1 MEQKKITFN
10 RDLNKAMKFAS
21 QKALVENSDFIT
33 PEHLL
38 YGMMT
43 LPQMQDLMWSCNE
56 AFDIDDFLDELDE
69 HIEESTKDDS
79 QGAKPNDICEP
90 SFQLQQ
96 VFTDAVRQAIMAERK
111 AIDMPM
117 AINAILCLENSW
129 AAYLLRKHA
138 NVEDFEIMTGTEIHF
153 HEHST
158 GVEEDDDQ
166 YSNGEGDNPFG
177 LFDDDDEDLLFGDE
191 DDYSSP
197 SHKNDKWKKY
207 VTCINEHLKDKNP
220 LIGREKELDRTIQ
233 VLCRKDKNNPLHIG
247 EPGVGKTALVYGVAR
262 RIEEGKVPD
271 RLKGCNIYQLDMGT
285 LLAGTR
291 FRGDMEQRLKQIMEG
306 VTSEAHCIIYL
317 DEIHNIVGA
326 GKGAEGG
333 SDVSDL
339 LKPYLDDDRIRVIGA
354 TTYTEYNK
362 NFTRSVGMIRRFQ
375 TIDVEE
381 PSIDEAIHILKSL
394 KPIYEKYHHVKYDA
408 AAIEYAVTSSAKF
421 ITDRFLPDKAIDLMD
436 EAAAKLR
443 MERDSQPEELDEIT
457 RRLRQLEIEREAI
470 KREGDEAKLDA
481 LNKEIAELQER
492 EKNFRAKWEGE
503 KEVLAKIQQDK
514 QQMEQLKFE
523 AERAEREGDYGRV
536 AEIRYGKLQQLQ
548 HDIDAQQEQ
557 LRSRQGAEAMV
568 KEEVT
573 PDDIADVVARWT
585 GIPVT
590 RMLQSERE
598 KLLHLEDELHRRV
611 VGQDEAIQAVAD
623 AVRRSRAGLQDPK
636 RPIGSFIFLGTTG
649 VGKTELA
656 KALADYLFNDENMMT
671 RIDMSEYQEKFSVS
685 RLVGAPPGYVG
696 YEEGGQLTEAVRR
709 KPYSVVLFDEIEKAH
724 PDVFNI
730 LLQVLDDGRLTDN
743 KGRTVNFKNTIII
756 MTSNMGSQLI
766 QQKFE
771 AIARKSADERERII
785 DETKGEVLEMLKKTI
800 RPEFLNRIDDIIMFE
815 PLTQPQIEQ
824 IVRLQVNGIER
835 LLKDQD
841 VHIEVSDAAVKLV
854 AKAGFDPEFGA
865 RPVKRALQRLLLND
879 LSKALLA
886 GTVDKTRPIRVDVD
900 GDALRFSNAD

>member
-56 AFDIDDFLDELDE
+56 AFDLDNFLDELDE

-138 NVEDFEIMTGTEIHF
+138 NVEDFEIMTATEIHF
-153 HEHST
+153 HERST
-158 GVEEDDDQ
+158 GVEEYDDQ

-177 LFDDDDEDLLFGDE
+177 LFDDDDENLLFGDE
-191 DDYSSP
+191 DDFSSP

-207 VTCINEHLKDKNP
+207 VTCINEHLAEKNP

-421 ITDRFLPDKAIDLMD
+421 ITDRFLPDKAIDIID
-436 EAAAKLR
+436 EAGAQAE
-443 MERDSQPEELDEIT
+443 MEGKKYKKIGKKQ
-457 RRLRQLEIEREAI
+457 
-470 KREGDEAKLDA
+470 
-481 LNKEIAELQER
+481 IA
-492 EKNFRAKWEGE
+492 
-503 KEVLAKIQQDK
+503 EVLAK
-514 QQMEQLKFE
+514 
-523 AERAEREGDYGRV
+523 V
-536 AEIRYGKLQQLQ
+536 AK
-548 HDIDAQQEQ
+548 IDALAIKQDDNKNLASLE
-557 LRSRQGAEAMV
+557 SRM
-568 KEEVT
+568 K
-573 PDDIADVVARWT
+573 DV
-585 GIPVT
+585 IY
-590 RMLQSERE
+590 
-598 KLLHLEDELHRRV
+598 
-611 VGQDEAIQAVAD
+611 GQDRAIQTVVEAVQL
-623 AVRRSRAGLQDPK
+623 SKAGLTDENKPLASLLFVG
-636 RPIGSFIFLGTTG
+636 PTG
-649 VGKTELA
+649 VGKTEVAKMLA
-656 KALADYLFNDENMMT
+656 QELGVKLVRF
-671 RIDMSEYQEKFSVS
+671 DMSEYVEKHTVAK
-685 RLVGAPPGYVG
+685 LIGAPAGYVG
-696 YEEGGQLTEAVRR
+696 YDDGGLLTDAVR
-709 KPYSVVLFDEIEKAH
+709 KSPDCVLLLDEIEKAH
-724 PDVFNI
+724 SDIFNI
-730 LLQVLDDGRLTDN
+730 LLQVMDYGVLTDS
-743 KGRTVNFKNTIII
+743 KGRKAHFKNVILI
-756 MTSNMGSQLI
+756 MTSNAGAQYASQASVGFASTATAGSAMLKQVKHTFKPEFINRLNEIVVFNDMDEQMAKLILGKKLRELNAKLAAKSVSITLTDEAHQHLLKSGYSKEYGAREMDRVI
-766 QQKFE
+766 QQQLKTMLM
-771 AIARKSADERERII
+771 REILFG
-785 DETKGEVLEMLKKTI
+785 KLKKGGEATV
-800 RPEFLNRIDDIIMFE
+800 D
-815 PLTQPQIEQ
+815 
-824 IVRLQVNGIER
+824 LQNGI
-835 LLKDQD
+835 LTIKQ
-841 VHIEVSDAAVKLV
+841 S
-854 AKAGFDPEFGA
+854 
-865 RPVKRALQRLLLND
+865 
-879 LSKALLA
+879 
-886 GTVDKTRPIRVDVD
+886 
-900 GDALRFSNAD
+900 

>member
-10 RDLNKAMKFAS
+10 RDLNKAMKYAS

-56 AFDIDDFLDELDE
+56 AFDLDDFLDELDE

-138 NVEDFEIMTGTEIHF
+138 NVEDFEIMTATEIHF
-153 HEHST
+153 HERST

-191 DDYSSP
+191 DDFSSP

-207 VTCINEHLKDKNP
+207 VTCINEHLAEKNP

-394 KPIYEKYHHVKYDA
+394 KPIYEKYHHVKYDD

-421 ITDRFLPDKAIDLMD
+421 ITDRFLPDKAIDIID
-436 EAAAKLR
+436 EAGAQAE
-443 MERDSQPEELDEIT
+443 MERKKYKKIGKKQ
-457 RRLRQLEIEREAI
+457 
-470 KREGDEAKLDA
+470 
-481 LNKEIAELQER
+481 IA
-492 EKNFRAKWEGE
+492 
-503 KEVLAKIQQDK
+503 EVLAK
-514 QQMEQLKFE
+514 
-523 AERAEREGDYGRV
+523 V
-536 AEIRYGKLQQLQ
+536 AK
-548 HDIDAQQEQ
+548 IDALAIKQDDNKNLASLE
-557 LRSRQGAEAMV
+557 SRM
-568 KEEVT
+568 K
-573 PDDIADVVARWT
+573 DV
-585 GIPVT
+585 IY
-590 RMLQSERE
+590 
-598 KLLHLEDELHRRV
+598 
-611 VGQDEAIQAVAD
+611 GQDRAIQTVVEAVQL
-623 AVRRSRAGLQDPK
+623 SKAGLTDENKPLASLLFVG
-636 RPIGSFIFLGTTG
+636 PTG
-649 VGKTELA
+649 VGKTEVAKMLA
-656 KALADYLFNDENMMT
+656 QELGVKLVRF
-671 RIDMSEYQEKFSVS
+671 DMSEYVEKHTVAK
-685 RLVGAPPGYVG
+685 LIGAPAGYVG
-696 YEEGGQLTEAVRR
+696 YDDGGLLTDAVR
-709 KPYSVVLFDEIEKAH
+709 KSPDCVLLLDEIEKAH
-724 PDVFNI
+724 SDIFNI
-730 LLQVLDDGRLTDN
+730 LLQVMDYGVLTDS
-743 KGRTVNFKNTIII
+743 KGRKAHFKNVILI
-756 MTSNMGSQLI
+756 MTSNAGAQYASQASVGFASTASAGSAMLKQVKHTFKPEFINRLNEIVVFNDMDEQMAKLILGKKLRELNAKLAAKSVSIALTDEAHQHLLKSGYSKEYGAREMDRVI
-766 QQKFE
+766 QQQLKTMLM
-771 AIARKSADERERII
+771 REILFG
-785 DETKGEVLEMLKKTI
+785 KLKKGG
-800 RPEFLNRIDDIIMFE
+800 E
-815 PLTQPQIEQ
+815 
-824 IVRLQVNGIER
+824 
-835 LLKDQD
+835 
-841 VHIEVSDAAVKLV
+841 A
-854 AKAGFDPEFGA
+854 
-865 RPVKRALQRLLLND
+865 
-879 LSKALLA
+879 
-886 GTVDKTRPIRVDVD
+886 TVDLQNGTLTIKQ
-900 GDALRFSNAD
+900 S

>member
-56 AFDIDDFLDELDE
+56 AFDLDNFLDELDE

-138 NVEDFEIMTGTEIHF
+138 NVEDFEIMTATEIHF
-153 HEHST
+153 HERST

-207 VTCINEHLKDKNP
+207 VTCINEHLAEKNP
-220 LIGREKELDRTIQ
+220 LIGRERELDRTIQ

-421 ITDRFLPDKAIDLMD
+421 ITDRFLPDKAIDIID
-436 EAAAKLR
+436 EAGAQAE
-443 MERDSQPEELDEIT
+443 MEGKKYKKIGKKQ
-457 RRLRQLEIEREAI
+457 
-470 KREGDEAKLDA
+470 
-481 LNKEIAELQER
+481 IA
-492 EKNFRAKWEGE
+492 
-503 KEVLAKIQQDK
+503 EVLAK
-514 QQMEQLKFE
+514 
-523 AERAEREGDYGRV
+523 V
-536 AEIRYGKLQQLQ
+536 AK
-548 HDIDAQQEQ
+548 IDALAIKQDDNKNLASLE
-557 LRSRQGAEAMV
+557 SRM
-568 KEEVT
+568 K
-573 PDDIADVVARWT
+573 DV
-585 GIPVT
+585 IY
-590 RMLQSERE
+590 
-598 KLLHLEDELHRRV
+598 
-611 VGQDEAIQAVAD
+611 GQDRAIQTVVEAVQL
-623 AVRRSRAGLQDPK
+623 SKAGLTDENKPLASLLFVG
-636 RPIGSFIFLGTTG
+636 PTG
-649 VGKTELA
+649 VGKTEVAKMLA
-656 KALADYLFNDENMMT
+656 QELGVKLVRF
-671 RIDMSEYQEKFSVS
+671 DMSEYVEKHTVAK
-685 RLVGAPPGYVG
+685 LIGAPAGYVG
-696 YEEGGQLTEAVRR
+696 YDDGGLLTDAVR
-709 KPYSVVLFDEIEKAH
+709 KSPDCVLLLDEIEKAH
-724 PDVFNI
+724 SDIFNI
-730 LLQVLDDGRLTDN
+730 LLQVMDYGVLTDS
-743 KGRTVNFKNTIII
+743 KGRKAHFKNVILI
-756 MTSNMGSQLI
+756 MTSNAGAQYASQASVGFASTATAGSAMLKQVKHTFKPEFINRLNEIVVFNDMDEQMAKLILGKKLRELNAKLAAKSVSITLTDEAHQHLLKSGYSKEYGAREMDRVI
-766 QQKFE
+766 QQQLKTMLM
-771 AIARKSADERERII
+771 REILFG
-785 DETKGEVLEMLKKTI
+785 KLKKGGEATV
-800 RPEFLNRIDDIIMFE
+800 D
-815 PLTQPQIEQ
+815 
-824 IVRLQVNGIER
+824 LQNGI
-835 LLKDQD
+835 LTIKQ
-841 VHIEVSDAAVKLV
+841 S
-854 AKAGFDPEFGA
+854 
-865 RPVKRALQRLLLND
+865 
-879 LSKALLA
+879 
-886 GTVDKTRPIRVDVD
+886 
-900 GDALRFSNAD
+900 

>member
-10 RDLNKAMKFAS
+10 RDLNKAMKYAS

-56 AFDIDDFLDELDE
+56 AFDLDNFLDELDE

-79 QGAKPNDICEP
+79 KGAKPNDICEP

-138 NVEDFEIMTGTEIHF
+138 NVEDFEIMTETEIHF
-153 HEHST
+153 HERST
-158 GVEEDDDQ
+158 GVEEDEFDDQ

-177 LFDDDDEDLLFGDE
+177 LFDDDDEDLPFGDE
-191 DDYSSP
+191 DDFSSP

-207 VTCINEHLKDKNP
+207 VTCINDHLKDKNP

-233 VLCRKDKNNPLHIG
+233 VLCRKEKNNPLHIG

-339 LKPYLDDDRIRVIGA
+339 LKPYLDDDQIRVIGA

-362 NFTRSVGMIRRFQ
+362 SFTRSVGMIRRFQ

-394 KPIYEKYHHVKYDA
+394 KPIYEKYHHVKYDD

-421 ITDRFLPDKAIDLMD
+421 ITDRFLPDKAIDIID
-436 EAAAKLR
+436 EAGAQAE
-443 MERDSQPEELDEIT
+443 MEGKKYKKIGKKQ
-457 RRLRQLEIEREAI
+457 
-470 KREGDEAKLDA
+470 
-481 LNKEIAELQER
+481 IA
-492 EKNFRAKWEGE
+492 
-503 KEVLAKIQQDK
+503 EVLAK
-514 QQMEQLKFE
+514 
-523 AERAEREGDYGRV
+523 V
-536 AEIRYGKLQQLQ
+536 AK
-548 HDIDAQQEQ
+548 IDALAIKQDDNKNLASLE
-557 LRSRQGAEAMV
+557 SRM
-568 KEEVT
+568 K
-573 PDDIADVVARWT
+573 DV
-585 GIPVT
+585 IY
-590 RMLQSERE
+590 
-598 KLLHLEDELHRRV
+598 
-611 VGQDEAIQAVAD
+611 GQDRAIQTVVEAVQL
-623 AVRRSRAGLQDPK
+623 SKAGLTDENKPLASLLFVG
-636 RPIGSFIFLGTTG
+636 PTG
-649 VGKTELA
+649 VGKTEVAKTLA
-656 KALADYLFNDENMMT
+656 QELGVKLVRF
-671 RIDMSEYQEKFSVS
+671 DMSEYVEKHTVAK
-685 RLVGAPPGYVG
+685 LIGAPAGYVG
-696 YEEGGQLTEAVRR
+696 YDDGGLLTDAVR
-709 KPYSVVLFDEIEKAH
+709 KSPDCVLLLDEIEKAH
-724 PDVFNI
+724 SDIFNI
-730 LLQVLDDGRLTDN
+730 LLQVMDYGVLTDS
-743 KGRTVNFKNTIII
+743 KGRKAHFKNVILI
-756 MTSNMGSQLI
+756 MTSNAGAQYASQASVGFASTATAGSAMLKQVKHTFKPEFINRLNEIVVFNDMDEQMAKLILGKKLRELNAKLAAKSVSITLTDKAHQHLLKSGYSKEYGAREMDRVI
-766 QQKFE
+766 QQQLKTMLM
-771 AIARKSADERERII
+771 REILFG
-785 DETKGEVLEMLKKTI
+785 KLKKGG
-800 RPEFLNRIDDIIMFE
+800 E
-815 PLTQPQIEQ
+815 
-824 IVRLQVNGIER
+824 
-835 LLKDQD
+835 
-841 VHIEVSDAAVKLV
+841 A
-854 AKAGFDPEFGA
+854 
-865 RPVKRALQRLLLND
+865 
-879 LSKALLA
+879 
-886 GTVDKTRPIRVDVD
+886 TVDLQNGTLTIKQ
-900 GDALRFSNAD
+900 S

>member
-56 AFDIDDFLDELDE
+56 AFDLDDFLDELDE

-153 HEHST
+153 HERST

-191 DDYSSP
+191 DDFSSP

-207 VTCINEHLKDKNP
+207 VTCINEHLAEKNP
-220 LIGREKELDRTIQ
+220 LIGRERELDRTIQ

-271 RLKGCNIYQLDMGT
+271 RLKGCNIYQFDMGT

-421 ITDRFLPDKAIDLMD
+421 ITDRFLPDKAIDIID
-436 EAAAKLR
+436 EAGAQAE
-443 MERDSQPEELDEIT
+443 MEGKKYKKIGKKQ
-457 RRLRQLEIEREAI
+457 
-470 KREGDEAKLDA
+470 
-481 LNKEIAELQER
+481 IA
-492 EKNFRAKWEGE
+492 
-503 KEVLAKIQQDK
+503 EVLAK
-514 QQMEQLKFE
+514 
-523 AERAEREGDYGRV
+523 V
-536 AEIRYGKLQQLQ
+536 AK
-548 HDIDAQQEQ
+548 IDALAIKQDDNKNLASLE
-557 LRSRQGAEAMV
+557 SRM
-568 KEEVT
+568 K
-573 PDDIADVVARWT
+573 DV
-585 GIPVT
+585 IY
-590 RMLQSERE
+590 
-598 KLLHLEDELHRRV
+598 
-611 VGQDEAIQAVAD
+611 GQDRAIQTVVEAVQL
-623 AVRRSRAGLQDPK
+623 SKAGLTDENKPLASLLFVG
-636 RPIGSFIFLGTTG
+636 PTG
-649 VGKTELA
+649 VGKTEVAKMLA
-656 KALADYLFNDENMMT
+656 QELGVKLVRF
-671 RIDMSEYQEKFSVS
+671 DMSEYVEKHTVAK
-685 RLVGAPPGYVG
+685 LIGAPAGYVG
-696 YEEGGQLTEAVRR
+696 YDDGGLLTDAVR
-709 KPYSVVLFDEIEKAH
+709 KSPDCVLLLDEIEKAH
-724 PDVFNI
+724 SDIFNI
-730 LLQVLDDGRLTDN
+730 LLQVMDYGVLTDS
-743 KGRTVNFKNTIII
+743 KGRKAHFKNVILI
-756 MTSNMGSQLI
+756 MTSNAGAQYASQASVGFASTATAGSAMLKQVKHTFKPEFINRLNEIVVFNDMDEQMAKLILGKKLRELNAKLAAKSVSITLTDEAHQHLLKSGYSKEYGAREMDRVI
-766 QQKFE
+766 QQQLKTMLM
-771 AIARKSADERERII
+771 REILFG
-785 DETKGEVLEMLKKTI
+785 KLKKGG
-800 RPEFLNRIDDIIMFE
+800 E
-815 PLTQPQIEQ
+815 
-824 IVRLQVNGIER
+824 
-835 LLKDQD
+835 
-841 VHIEVSDAAVKLV
+841 A
-854 AKAGFDPEFGA
+854 
-865 RPVKRALQRLLLND
+865 
-879 LSKALLA
+879 
-886 GTVDKTRPIRVDVD
+886 TVDLQNGTLTIKQ
-900 GDALRFSNAD
+900 S

>member
-56 AFDIDDFLDELDE
+56 AFDLDDFLDELDE

-153 HEHST
+153 HERST

-191 DDYSSP
+191 DDFSSP

-207 VTCINEHLKDKNP
+207 VTCINEHLAEKNP
-220 LIGREKELDRTIQ
+220 LIGRERELDRTIQ

-271 RLKGCNIYQLDMGT
+271 RLKGCKIYQLDMGT

-394 KPIYEKYHHVKYDA
+394 KPIYEKYHHVKYDD

-421 ITDRFLPDKAIDLMD
+421 ITDRFLPDKAIDIID
-436 EAAAKLR
+436 EAGAQAE
-443 MERDSQPEELDEIT
+443 MEGKKYKKIGKKQ
-457 RRLRQLEIEREAI
+457 
-470 KREGDEAKLDA
+470 
-481 LNKEIAELQER
+481 IA
-492 EKNFRAKWEGE
+492 
-503 KEVLAKIQQDK
+503 EVLAK
-514 QQMEQLKFE
+514 
-523 AERAEREGDYGRV
+523 V
-536 AEIRYGKLQQLQ
+536 AK
-548 HDIDAQQEQ
+548 IDALAIKQDDNKNLASLE
-557 LRSRQGAEAMV
+557 SRM
-568 KEEVT
+568 K
-573 PDDIADVVARWT
+573 DV
-585 GIPVT
+585 IY
-590 RMLQSERE
+590 
-598 KLLHLEDELHRRV
+598 
-611 VGQDEAIQAVAD
+611 GQDRAIQTVVEAVQL
-623 AVRRSRAGLQDPK
+623 SKAGLTDENKPLASLLFVG
-636 RPIGSFIFLGTTG
+636 PTG
-649 VGKTELA
+649 VGKTEVAKMLA
-656 KALADYLFNDENMMT
+656 QELGVKLVRF
-671 RIDMSEYQEKFSVS
+671 DMSEYVEKHTVAK
-685 RLVGAPPGYVG
+685 LIGAPAGYVG
-696 YEEGGQLTEAVRR
+696 YDDGGLLTDAVR
-709 KPYSVVLFDEIEKAH
+709 KSPDCVLLLDEIEKAH
-724 PDVFNI
+724 SDIFNI
-730 LLQVLDDGRLTDN
+730 LLQVMDYGVLTDS
-743 KGRTVNFKNTIII
+743 KGRKAHFKNVILI
-756 MTSNMGSQLI
+756 MTSNAGAQYASQASVGFASTATAGSAMLKQVKHTFKPEFINRLNEIVVFNDMDEQMAKLILGKKLRELNAKLAAKSVSITLTDEAHQHLLKSGYSKEYGAREMDRVI
-766 QQKFE
+766 QQQLKTMLM
-771 AIARKSADERERII
+771 REILFG
-785 DETKGEVLEMLKKTI
+785 KLKKGG
-800 RPEFLNRIDDIIMFE
+800 E
-815 PLTQPQIEQ
+815 
-824 IVRLQVNGIER
+824 
-835 LLKDQD
+835 
-841 VHIEVSDAAVKLV
+841 A
-854 AKAGFDPEFGA
+854 
-865 RPVKRALQRLLLND
+865 
-879 LSKALLA
+879 
-886 GTVDKTRPIRVDVD
+886 TVDLQNGTLTIK
-900 GDALRFSNAD
+900 

>member
-56 AFDIDDFLDELDE
+56 AFDLDNFLDELDE

-138 NVEDFEIMTGTEIHF
+138 NVEDFEIMTATEIHF
-153 HEHST
+153 HERST

-191 DDYSSP
+191 DDFSSP

-207 VTCINEHLKDKNP
+207 VTCINEHLAEKNP

-306 VTSEAHCIIYL
+306 VTSESHCIIYL

-421 ITDRFLPDKAIDLMD
+421 ITDRFLPDKAIDIID
-436 EAAAKLR
+436 EAGAQAE
-443 MERDSQPEELDEIT
+443 MEGKKYKKIGKKQ
-457 RRLRQLEIEREAI
+457 
-470 KREGDEAKLDA
+470 
-481 LNKEIAELQER
+481 IA
-492 EKNFRAKWEGE
+492 
-503 KEVLAKIQQDK
+503 EVLAK
-514 QQMEQLKFE
+514 
-523 AERAEREGDYGRV
+523 V
-536 AEIRYGKLQQLQ
+536 AK
-548 HDIDAQQEQ
+548 IDALAIKQDDNKNLASLE
-557 LRSRQGAEAMV
+557 SRM
-568 KEEVT
+568 K
-573 PDDIADVVARWT
+573 DV
-585 GIPVT
+585 IY
-590 RMLQSERE
+590 
-598 KLLHLEDELHRRV
+598 
-611 VGQDEAIQAVAD
+611 GQDRAIQTVVEAVQL
-623 AVRRSRAGLQDPK
+623 SKAGLTDENKPLASLLFVG
-636 RPIGSFIFLGTTG
+636 PTG
-649 VGKTELA
+649 VGKTEVAKMLA
-656 KALADYLFNDENMMT
+656 QELGVKLVRF
-671 RIDMSEYQEKFSVS
+671 DMSEYVEKHTVAK
-685 RLVGAPPGYVG
+685 LIGAPAGYVG
-696 YEEGGQLTEAVRR
+696 YDDGGLLTDAVR
-709 KPYSVVLFDEIEKAH
+709 KSPDCVLLLDEIEKAH
-724 PDVFNI
+724 SDIFNI
-730 LLQVLDDGRLTDN
+730 LLQVMDYGVLTDS
-743 KGRTVNFKNTIII
+743 KGRKAHFKNVILI
-756 MTSNMGSQLI
+756 MTSNAGAQYASQASVGFASTASAGSAMLKQVKHTFKPEFINRLNEIVVFNDMDEQMAKLILGKKLRELNAKLAAKSVSITLTDEAHQHLLKSGYSKEYGAREMDRVI
-766 QQKFE
+766 QQQLKTMLM
-771 AIARKSADERERII
+771 REILFG
-785 DETKGEVLEMLKKTI
+785 KLKKGGEATV
-800 RPEFLNRIDDIIMFE
+800 D
-815 PLTQPQIEQ
+815 
-824 IVRLQVNGIER
+824 LQNGI
-835 LLKDQD
+835 LTIKQ
-841 VHIEVSDAAVKLV
+841 S
-854 AKAGFDPEFGA
+854 
-865 RPVKRALQRLLLND
+865 
-879 LSKALLA
+879 
-886 GTVDKTRPIRVDVD
+886 
-900 GDALRFSNAD
+900 

>member
-56 AFDIDDFLDELDE
+56 AFDLDNFLDELDE

-153 HEHST
+153 HERST

-191 DDYSSP
+191 DDFSSP

-207 VTCINEHLKDKNP
+207 VTCINEHLAEKNP

-421 ITDRFLPDKAIDLMD
+421 ITDRFLPDKAIDIID
-436 EAAAKLR
+436 EAGAQAE
-443 MERDSQPEELDEIT
+443 MEGKKYKKIGKKQ
-457 RRLRQLEIEREAI
+457 
-470 KREGDEAKLDA
+470 
-481 LNKEIAELQER
+481 IA
-492 EKNFRAKWEGE
+492 
-503 KEVLAKIQQDK
+503 EVLAK
-514 QQMEQLKFE
+514 
-523 AERAEREGDYGRV
+523 V
-536 AEIRYGKLQQLQ
+536 AK
-548 HDIDAQQEQ
+548 IDALAIKQDDNKNLASLE
-557 LRSRQGAEAMV
+557 SRM
-568 KEEVT
+568 K
-573 PDDIADVVARWT
+573 DV
-585 GIPVT
+585 IY
-590 RMLQSERE
+590 
-598 KLLHLEDELHRRV
+598 
-611 VGQDEAIQAVAD
+611 GQDRAIQTVVEAVQL
-623 AVRRSRAGLQDPK
+623 SKAGLTDENKPLASLLFVG
-636 RPIGSFIFLGTTG
+636 PTG
-649 VGKTELA
+649 VGKTEVAKMLA
-656 KALADYLFNDENMMT
+656 QELGVKLVRF
-671 RIDMSEYQEKFSVS
+671 DMSEYVEKHTVAK
-685 RLVGAPPGYVG
+685 LIGAPAGYVG
-696 YEEGGQLTEAVRR
+696 YDDGGLLTDAVR
-709 KPYSVVLFDEIEKAH
+709 KSPDCVLLLDEIEKAH
-724 PDVFNI
+724 SDIFNI
-730 LLQVLDDGRLTDN
+730 LLQVMDYGVLTDS
-743 KGRTVNFKNTIII
+743 KGRKAHFKNVILI
-756 MTSNMGSQLI
+756 MTSNAGAQYASQASMGFASTATAGSAMLKQVKHTFKPEFINRLNEIVVFNDMDEQMAKLILGKKLRELNAKLAAKSVSIALTDEAHQHLLKSGYSKEYGAREMDRVI
-766 QQKFE
+766 QQQLKTMLM
-771 AIARKSADERERII
+771 REILFG
-785 DETKGEVLEMLKKTI
+785 KLKKGGEATV
-800 RPEFLNRIDDIIMFE
+800 D
-815 PLTQPQIEQ
+815 
-824 IVRLQVNGIER
+824 LQNGI
-835 LLKDQD
+835 LTIKQ
-841 VHIEVSDAAVKLV
+841 S
-854 AKAGFDPEFGA
+854 
-865 RPVKRALQRLLLND
+865 
-879 LSKALLA
+879 
-886 GTVDKTRPIRVDVD
+886 
-900 GDALRFSNAD
+900 

>member
-56 AFDIDDFLDELDE
+56 AFDLDDFLDELDE

-138 NVEDFEIMTGTEIHF
+138 NVEDFEIMTATEIHF
-153 HEHST
+153 HERST

-191 DDYSSP
+191 DDFSSP

-207 VTCINEHLKDKNP
+207 VTCINEHLAEKNP

-306 VTSEAHCIIYL
+306 VTSESHCIIYL

-421 ITDRFLPDKAIDLMD
+421 ITDRFLPDKAIDIID
-436 EAAAKLR
+436 EAGAQAE
-443 MERDSQPEELDEIT
+443 MEGKKYKKIGKKQ
-457 RRLRQLEIEREAI
+457 
-470 KREGDEAKLDA
+470 
-481 LNKEIAELQER
+481 IA
-492 EKNFRAKWEGE
+492 
-503 KEVLAKIQQDK
+503 EVLAK
-514 QQMEQLKFE
+514 
-523 AERAEREGDYGRV
+523 V
-536 AEIRYGKLQQLQ
+536 AK
-548 HDIDAQQEQ
+548 IDALAIKQDDNKNLASLE
-557 LRSRQGAEAMV
+557 SRM
-568 KEEVT
+568 K
-573 PDDIADVVARWT
+573 DV
-585 GIPVT
+585 IY
-590 RMLQSERE
+590 
-598 KLLHLEDELHRRV
+598 
-611 VGQDEAIQAVAD
+611 GQDRAIQTVVEAVQL
-623 AVRRSRAGLQDPK
+623 SKAGLTDENKPLASLLFVG
-636 RPIGSFIFLGTTG
+636 PTG
-649 VGKTELA
+649 VGKTEVAKMLA
-656 KALADYLFNDENMMT
+656 QELGVKLVRF
-671 RIDMSEYQEKFSVS
+671 DMSEYVEKHTVAK
-685 RLVGAPPGYVG
+685 LIGAPAGYVG
-696 YEEGGQLTEAVRR
+696 YDDGGLLTDAVR
-709 KPYSVVLFDEIEKAH
+709 KSPDCVLLLDEIEKAH
-724 PDVFNI
+724 SDIFNI
-730 LLQVLDDGRLTDN
+730 LLQVMDYGVLTDS
-743 KGRTVNFKNTIII
+743 KGRKAHFKNVILI
-756 MTSNMGSQLI
+756 MTSNAGAQYASQASVGFASTATAGSAMLKQVKHTFKPEFINRLNEIVVFNDMDEQMAKLILGKKLRELNAKLAAKSVSITLTDEAHQHLLKSGYSKEYGAREMDRVI
-766 QQKFE
+766 QQQLKTMLM
-771 AIARKSADERERII
+771 REILFG
-785 DETKGEVLEMLKKTI
+785 KLKKGGEATV
-800 RPEFLNRIDDIIMFE
+800 D
-815 PLTQPQIEQ
+815 
-824 IVRLQVNGIER
+824 LQNGI
-835 LLKDQD
+835 LTIKQ
-841 VHIEVSDAAVKLV
+841 S
-854 AKAGFDPEFGA
+854 
-865 RPVKRALQRLLLND
+865 
-879 LSKALLA
+879 
-886 GTVDKTRPIRVDVD
+886 
-900 GDALRFSNAD
+900 

>member
-56 AFDIDDFLDELDE
+56 AFDLDDFLDELDE

-138 NVEDFEIMTGTEIHF
+138 NVEDFEIMTATEIHF

-166 YSNGEGDNPFG
+166 YSNGVGDNPFG
-177 LFDDDDEDLLFGDE
+177 LFDDDDEDLPFGDE
-191 DDYSSP
+191 DDFSSP

-207 VTCINEHLKDKNP
+207 VTCINEHLAEKNP
-220 LIGREKELDRTIQ
+220 LIGRERELDRTIQ

-271 RLKGCNIYQLDMGT
+271 RLKGCKIYQLDMGT

-306 VTSEAHCIIYL
+306 VTSETHCIIYL

-339 LKPYLDDDRIRVIGA
+339 LKPCLDDDRIRVIGA

-421 ITDRFLPDKAIDLMD
+421 ITDRFLPDKAIDIID
-436 EAAAKLR
+436 EAGAQAE
-443 MERDSQPEELDEIT
+443 MEGKKYKKIGKKQ
-457 RRLRQLEIEREAI
+457 
-470 KREGDEAKLDA
+470 
-481 LNKEIAELQER
+481 IA
-492 EKNFRAKWEGE
+492 
-503 KEVLAKIQQDK
+503 EVLAK
-514 QQMEQLKFE
+514 
-523 AERAEREGDYGRV
+523 V
-536 AEIRYGKLQQLQ
+536 AK
-548 HDIDAQQEQ
+548 IDALAIKQDDNKNLASLE
-557 LRSRQGAEAMV
+557 SRM
-568 KEEVT
+568 K
-573 PDDIADVVARWT
+573 DV
-585 GIPVT
+585 IY
-590 RMLQSERE
+590 
-598 KLLHLEDELHRRV
+598 
-611 VGQDEAIQAVAD
+611 GQDRAIQTVVEAVQL
-623 AVRRSRAGLQDPK
+623 SKAGLTDENKPLASLLFVG
-636 RPIGSFIFLGTTG
+636 PTG
-649 VGKTELA
+649 VGKTEVAKMLA
-656 KALADYLFNDENMMT
+656 QELGVKLVRF
-671 RIDMSEYQEKFSVS
+671 DMSEYVEKHTVAK
-685 RLVGAPPGYVG
+685 LIGAPAGYVG
-696 YEEGGQLTEAVRR
+696 YDDGGLLTDAVR
-709 KPYSVVLFDEIEKAH
+709 KSPDCVLLLDEIEKAH
-724 PDVFNI
+724 SDIFNI
-730 LLQVLDDGRLTDN
+730 LLQVMDYGVLTDS
-743 KGRTVNFKNTIII
+743 KGRKAHFKNVILI
-756 MTSNMGSQLI
+756 MTSNAGAQYASQASVGFASTATAGSAMLKQVKHTFKPEFINRLNEIVVFNDMDEQMAKLILGKKLRELNAKLAAKSVSITLTDEAHQHLLKNGYSKEYGAREMDRVI
-766 QQKFE
+766 QQQLKTMLM
-771 AIARKSADERERII
+771 REILFG
-785 DETKGEVLEMLKKTI
+785 KLKKGG
-800 RPEFLNRIDDIIMFE
+800 E
-815 PLTQPQIEQ
+815 
-824 IVRLQVNGIER
+824 
-835 LLKDQD
+835 
-841 VHIEVSDAAVKLV
+841 A
-854 AKAGFDPEFGA
+854 
-865 RPVKRALQRLLLND
+865 
-879 LSKALLA
+879 
-886 GTVDKTRPIRVDVD
+886 TVDLQNGTLTIKQ
-900 GDALRFSNAD
+900 S

>member
-10 RDLNKAMKFAS
+10 RDLNKAMKYAS

-56 AFDIDDFLDELDE
+56 AFDLDDFLDELDE

-138 NVEDFEIMTGTEIHF
+138 NVEDFEIMTETEIHF
-153 HEHST
+153 HENST

-177 LFDDDDEDLLFGDE
+177 LFDDDDEDLPFGDE
-191 DDYSSP
+191 DDFSSP
-197 SHKNDKWKKY
+197 SRKNDKWKKY
-207 VTCINEHLKDKNP
+207 VTCINEHLEDKNP

-233 VLCRKDKNNPLHIG
+233 VLCRKEKNNPLHIG
-247 EPGVGKTALVYGVAR
+247 EPSVGKTALVYGVAR
-262 RIEEGKVPD
+262 RIEEGNVPD
-271 RLKGCNIYQLDMGT
+271 RLKGSKIYQLDMGT

-291 FRGDMEQRLKQIMEG
+291 YRGDMEQRLKQIMEG

-421 ITDRFLPDKAIDLMD
+421 ITDRFLPDKAIDIID
-436 EAAAKLR
+436 EAGAQAE
-443 MERDSQPEELDEIT
+443 MEEKTHKKIGKKQ
-457 RRLRQLEIEREAI
+457 
-470 KREGDEAKLDA
+470 
-481 LNKEIAELQER
+481 IA
-492 EKNFRAKWEGE
+492 
-503 KEVLAKIQQDK
+503 EVLAK
-514 QQMEQLKFE
+514 
-523 AERAEREGDYGRV
+523 V
-536 AEIRYGKLQQLQ
+536 AK
-548 HDIDAQQEQ
+548 IDALAIKQDDNKNLASLE
-557 LRSRQGAEAMV
+557 SRM
-568 KEEVT
+568 K
-573 PDDIADVVARWT
+573 DV
-585 GIPVT
+585 IY
-590 RMLQSERE
+590 
-598 KLLHLEDELHRRV
+598 
-611 VGQDEAIQAVAD
+611 GQDRAIQTVVEAVQL
-623 AVRRSRAGLQDPK
+623 SKAGLTDENKPLASLLFVG
-636 RPIGSFIFLGTTG
+636 PTG
-649 VGKTELA
+649 VGKTEVAKMLA
-656 KALADYLFNDENMMT
+656 QELGVKLVRF
-671 RIDMSEYQEKFSVS
+671 DMSEYVEKHTVAK
-685 RLVGAPPGYVG
+685 LIGAPAGYVG
-696 YEEGGQLTEAVRR
+696 YDDGGLLTDAVR
-709 KPYSVVLFDEIEKAH
+709 KSPDCVLLLDEIEKAH
-724 PDVFNI
+724 SDIFNI
-730 LLQVLDDGRLTDN
+730 LLQVMDYGVLTDS
-743 KGRTVNFKNTIII
+743 KGRKAHFKNVILI
-756 MTSNMGSQLI
+756 MTSNAGAQYASQASVGFASTATAGSAMLKQVKHTFKPEFINRLNEIVVFNDMDEQMAKLILGKKLRELNAKLAAKSVSITLTDKAHQHLLKSGYSKEYGAREMDRVI
-766 QQKFE
+766 QQQLKTMLM
-771 AIARKSADERERII
+771 REILFG
-785 DETKGEVLEMLKKTI
+785 KLKKGG
-800 RPEFLNRIDDIIMFE
+800 E
-815 PLTQPQIEQ
+815 
-824 IVRLQVNGIER
+824 
-835 LLKDQD
+835 
-841 VHIEVSDAAVKLV
+841 A
-854 AKAGFDPEFGA
+854 
-865 RPVKRALQRLLLND
+865 
-879 LSKALLA
+879 
-886 GTVDKTRPIRVDVD
+886 TVDLQNGTLTIKQ
-900 GDALRFSNAD
+900 S

>member
-56 AFDIDDFLDELDE
+56 AFDLDNFLDELDE

-138 NVEDFEIMTGTEIHF
+138 NVEDFEIMTATEIHF
-153 HEHST
+153 HERST

-207 VTCINEHLKDKNP
+207 VTCINEHLAEKNP
-220 LIGREKELDRTIQ
+220 LIGRERELDRTIQ

-421 ITDRFLPDKAIDLMD
+421 ITDRFLPDKAIDIID
-436 EAAAKLR
+436 EAGAQAE
-443 MERDSQPEELDEIT
+443 MEGKKYKKIGKKQ
-457 RRLRQLEIEREAI
+457 
-470 KREGDEAKLDA
+470 
-481 LNKEIAELQER
+481 IA
-492 EKNFRAKWEGE
+492 
-503 KEVLAKIQQDK
+503 EVLAK
-514 QQMEQLKFE
+514 
-523 AERAEREGDYGRV
+523 V
-536 AEIRYGKLQQLQ
+536 AK
-548 HDIDAQQEQ
+548 IDALAIKQDDNKNLASLE
-557 LRSRQGAEAMV
+557 SRM
-568 KEEVT
+568 K
-573 PDDIADVVARWT
+573 DV
-585 GIPVT
+585 IY
-590 RMLQSERE
+590 
-598 KLLHLEDELHRRV
+598 
-611 VGQDEAIQAVAD
+611 GQDRAIQTVVEAVQL
-623 AVRRSRAGLQDPK
+623 SKAGLTDENKPLASLLFVG
-636 RPIGSFIFLGTTG
+636 PTG
-649 VGKTELA
+649 VGKTEVAKMLA
-656 KALADYLFNDENMMT
+656 QELGVKLVRF
-671 RIDMSEYQEKFSVS
+671 DMSEYVEKHTVAK
-685 RLVGAPPGYVG
+685 LIGAPAGYVG
-696 YEEGGQLTEAVRR
+696 YDDGGLLTDAVR
-709 KPYSVVLFDEIEKAH
+709 KSPDCVLLLDEIEKAH
-724 PDVFNI
+724 SDIFNI
-730 LLQVLDDGRLTDN
+730 LLQVMDYGVLTDS
-743 KGRTVNFKNTIII
+743 KGRKAHFKNVILI
-756 MTSNMGSQLI
+756 MTSNAGAQYASQASVGFASTATAGSAMLKQVKHTFKPEFINRLNEIVVFNDMDEQMAKLILGKKLRELNAKLAAKSVSIALTDEAHQHLLKSGYSKEYGAREMDRVI
-766 QQKFE
+766 QQQLKTMLM
-771 AIARKSADERERII
+771 REILFG
-785 DETKGEVLEMLKKTI
+785 KLKKGG
-800 RPEFLNRIDDIIMFE
+800 E
-815 PLTQPQIEQ
+815 
-824 IVRLQVNGIER
+824 
-835 LLKDQD
+835 
-841 VHIEVSDAAVKLV
+841 A
-854 AKAGFDPEFGA
+854 
-865 RPVKRALQRLLLND
+865 
-879 LSKALLA
+879 
-886 GTVDKTRPIRVDVD
+886 TVDLQNGTLTIKQ
-900 GDALRFSNAD
+900 S

>member
-56 AFDIDDFLDELDE
+56 AFDLDNFLDELDE

-79 QGAKPNDICEP
+79 EGAKPNDICEP

-138 NVEDFEIMTGTEIHF
+138 NVEDFEIMTATEIHF
-153 HEHST
+153 HERST

-191 DDYSSP
+191 DDFSSP

-207 VTCINEHLKDKNP
+207 VTCINEHLAEKNP
-220 LIGREKELDRTIQ
+220 LIGRERELDRTIQ

-421 ITDRFLPDKAIDLMD
+421 ITDRFLPDKAIDIID
-436 EAAAKLR
+436 EAGAQAE
-443 MERDSQPEELDEIT
+443 MEGKKYKKIGKKQ
-457 RRLRQLEIEREAI
+457 
-470 KREGDEAKLDA
+470 
-481 LNKEIAELQER
+481 IA
-492 EKNFRAKWEGE
+492 
-503 KEVLAKIQQDK
+503 EVLAK
-514 QQMEQLKFE
+514 
-523 AERAEREGDYGRV
+523 V
-536 AEIRYGKLQQLQ
+536 AK
-548 HDIDAQQEQ
+548 IDALAIKQDDNKNLASLE
-557 LRSRQGAEAMV
+557 SRM
-568 KEEVT
+568 K
-573 PDDIADVVARWT
+573 DV
-585 GIPVT
+585 IY
-590 RMLQSERE
+590 
-598 KLLHLEDELHRRV
+598 
-611 VGQDEAIQAVAD
+611 GQDRAIQTVVEAVQL
-623 AVRRSRAGLQDPK
+623 SKAGLTDENKPLASLLFVG
-636 RPIGSFIFLGTTG
+636 PTG
-649 VGKTELA
+649 VGKTEVAKMLA
-656 KALADYLFNDENMMT
+656 QELGVKLVRF
-671 RIDMSEYQEKFSVS
+671 DMSEYVEKHTVAK
-685 RLVGAPPGYVG
+685 LIGAPAGYVG
-696 YEEGGQLTEAVRR
+696 YDDGGLLTDAVR
-709 KPYSVVLFDEIEKAH
+709 KSPDCVLLLDEIEKAH
-724 PDVFNI
+724 SDIFNI
-730 LLQVLDDGRLTDN
+730 LLQVMDYGVLTDS
-743 KGRTVNFKNTIII
+743 KGRKAHFKNVILI
-756 MTSNMGSQLI
+756 MTSNAGAQYASQASMGFASTATAGSAMLKQVKHTFKPEFINRLNEIVVFNDMDEQMAKLILGKKLRELNAKLAAKSVSITLTDEAHQHLLKSGYSKEYGAREMDRVI
-766 QQKFE
+766 QQQLKTMLM
-771 AIARKSADERERII
+771 REILFG
-785 DETKGEVLEMLKKTI
+785 KLKKGGEATV
-800 RPEFLNRIDDIIMFE
+800 D
-815 PLTQPQIEQ
+815 
-824 IVRLQVNGIER
+824 LQNGI
-835 LLKDQD
+835 LTIKQ
-841 VHIEVSDAAVKLV
+841 S
-854 AKAGFDPEFGA
+854 
-865 RPVKRALQRLLLND
+865 
-879 LSKALLA
+879 
-886 GTVDKTRPIRVDVD
+886 
-900 GDALRFSNAD
+900 

>member
-56 AFDIDDFLDELDE
+56 AFDLDDFLDELDE

-138 NVEDFEIMTGTEIHF
+138 NVEDFEIMTATEIHF
-153 HEHST
+153 HERST

-191 DDYSSP
+191 DDFSSP

-207 VTCINEHLKDKNP
+207 VTCINEHLAEKNP
-220 LIGREKELDRTIQ
+220 LIGRERELDRTIQ

-247 EPGVGKTALVYGVAR
+247 VPGVGKTALVYGVAR

-421 ITDRFLPDKAIDLMD
+421 ITDRFLPDKAIDIID
-436 EAAAKLR
+436 EAGAQAE
-443 MERDSQPEELDEIT
+443 MEGKKYKKIGKKQ
-457 RRLRQLEIEREAI
+457 
-470 KREGDEAKLDA
+470 
-481 LNKEIAELQER
+481 IA
-492 EKNFRAKWEGE
+492 
-503 KEVLAKIQQDK
+503 EVLAK
-514 QQMEQLKFE
+514 
-523 AERAEREGDYGRV
+523 V
-536 AEIRYGKLQQLQ
+536 AK
-548 HDIDAQQEQ
+548 IDALAIKQDDNKNLASLE
-557 LRSRQGAEAMV
+557 SRMKSV
-568 KEEVT
+568 
-573 PDDIADVVARWT
+573 IY
-585 GIPVT
+585 
-590 RMLQSERE
+590 
-598 KLLHLEDELHRRV
+598 
-611 VGQDEAIQAVAD
+611 GQNRAIQTVVEAVQL
-623 AVRRSRAGLQDPK
+623 SKAGLTDENKPLASLLFVG
-636 RPIGSFIFLGTTG
+636 PTG
-649 VGKTELA
+649 VGKTEVAKMLA
-656 KALADYLFNDENMMT
+656 QELGVKLVRF
-671 RIDMSEYQEKFSVS
+671 DMSEYVEKHTVAK
-685 RLVGAPPGYVG
+685 LIGAPAGYVG
-696 YEEGGQLTEAVRR
+696 YDDGGLLTDAVR
-709 KPYSVVLFDEIEKAH
+709 KSPDCVLLLDEIEKAH
-724 PDVFNI
+724 SDIFNI
-730 LLQVLDDGRLTDN
+730 LLQVMDYGVLTDN
-743 KGRTVNFKNTIII
+743 KGRKAHFKNVILI
-756 MTSNMGSQLI
+756 MTSNAGAQYASQASVGFASTATAGSAMLKQVKHTFKPEFINRLNEIVVFNDMDEQMAKLILGKKLRELNAKLAAKSVSITLTEEAHQHLLKSGYSKEYGAREMDRVI
-766 QQKFE
+766 QQQLKTMLM
-771 AIARKSADERERII
+771 REILFG
-785 DETKGEVLEMLKKTI
+785 KLKKGGEATV
-800 RPEFLNRIDDIIMFE
+800 D
-815 PLTQPQIEQ
+815 
-824 IVRLQVNGIER
+824 LQNGI
-835 LLKDQD
+835 LTIKQ
-841 VHIEVSDAAVKLV
+841 S
-854 AKAGFDPEFGA
+854 
-865 RPVKRALQRLLLND
+865 
-879 LSKALLA
+879 
-886 GTVDKTRPIRVDVD
+886 
-900 GDALRFSNAD
+900 

>member
-56 AFDIDDFLDELDE
+56 AFDLDNFLDELDE

-138 NVEDFEIMTGTEIHF
+138 NVEDFEIMTATEIHF
-153 HEHST
+153 HERST

-207 VTCINEHLKDKNP
+207 VTCINEHLAEKNP
-220 LIGREKELDRTIQ
+220 LIGRERELDRTIQ

-421 ITDRFLPDKAIDLMD
+421 ITDRFLPDKAIDIID
-436 EAAAKLR
+436 EAGAQAE
-443 MERDSQPEELDEIT
+443 MEGKKYKKIGKKQ
-457 RRLRQLEIEREAI
+457 
-470 KREGDEAKLDA
+470 
-481 LNKEIAELQER
+481 IA
-492 EKNFRAKWEGE
+492 
-503 KEVLAKIQQDK
+503 EVLAK
-514 QQMEQLKFE
+514 
-523 AERAEREGDYGRV
+523 V
-536 AEIRYGKLQQLQ
+536 AK
-548 HDIDAQQEQ
+548 IDALAIKQDDNKNLASLE
-557 LRSRQGAEAMV
+557 SRM
-568 KEEVT
+568 K
-573 PDDIADVVARWT
+573 DV
-585 GIPVT
+585 IY
-590 RMLQSERE
+590 
-598 KLLHLEDELHRRV
+598 
-611 VGQDEAIQAVAD
+611 GQDRAIQTVVEAVQL
-623 AVRRSRAGLQDPK
+623 SKAGLTDENKPLASLLFVG
-636 RPIGSFIFLGTTG
+636 PTG
-649 VGKTELA
+649 VGKTEVAKMLA
-656 KALADYLFNDENMMT
+656 QELGVKLVRF
-671 RIDMSEYQEKFSVS
+671 DMSEYVEKHTVAK
-685 RLVGAPPGYVG
+685 LIGAPAGYVG
-696 YEEGGQLTEAVRR
+696 YDDGGLLTDAVR
-709 KPYSVVLFDEIEKAH
+709 KSPDCVLLLDEIEKAH
-724 PDVFNI
+724 SDIFNI
-730 LLQVLDDGRLTDN
+730 LLQVMDYGVLTDS
-743 KGRTVNFKNTIII
+743 KGRKAHFKNVILI
-756 MTSNMGSQLI
+756 MTSNAGAQYASQASVGFASTASAGSAMLKQVKHTFKPEFINRLNEIVVFNDMDEQMAKLILGKKLRELNAKLAAKSVSITLTEEAHQHLLKSGYSKEYGAREMDRVI
-766 QQKFE
+766 QQQLKTMLM
-771 AIARKSADERERII
+771 REILFG
-785 DETKGEVLEMLKKTI
+785 KLKKGG
-800 RPEFLNRIDDIIMFE
+800 E
-815 PLTQPQIEQ
+815 
-824 IVRLQVNGIER
+824 
-835 LLKDQD
+835 
-841 VHIEVSDAAVKLV
+841 A
-854 AKAGFDPEFGA
+854 
-865 RPVKRALQRLLLND
+865 
-879 LSKALLA
+879 
-886 GTVDKTRPIRVDVD
+886 TVDLQNGTLTIKQ
-900 GDALRFSNAD
+900 S

>member
-56 AFDIDDFLDELDE
+56 AFGLDDFLDELDE

-138 NVEDFEIMTGTEIHF
+138 NVEDFEIMTATEIHF
-153 HEHST
+153 HERST

-166 YSNGEGDNPFG
+166 YSNGVGDNPFG
-177 LFDDDDEDLLFGDE
+177 LFDDDDEDLPFGDE
-191 DDYSSP
+191 DDFSSP

-207 VTCINEHLKDKNP
+207 VTCINEHLAEKNP
-220 LIGREKELDRTIQ
+220 LIGRERELDRTIQ

-394 KPIYEKYHHVKYDA
+394 KPIYEKYHHVKYDD

-421 ITDRFLPDKAIDLMD
+421 ITDRFLPDKAIDIID
-436 EAAAKLR
+436 EAGAQAE
-443 MERDSQPEELDEIT
+443 MEEKTHKKIGKKQ
-457 RRLRQLEIEREAI
+457 
-470 KREGDEAKLDA
+470 
-481 LNKEIAELQER
+481 IA
-492 EKNFRAKWEGE
+492 
-503 KEVLAKIQQDK
+503 EVLAK
-514 QQMEQLKFE
+514 
-523 AERAEREGDYGRV
+523 V
-536 AEIRYGKLQQLQ
+536 AK
-548 HDIDAQQEQ
+548 IDALAIKQ
-557 LRSRQGAEAMV
+557 
-568 KEEVT
+568 
-573 PDDIADVVARWT
+573 DDNKNLASLERRMKDV
-585 GIPVT
+585 IY
-590 RMLQSERE
+590 
-598 KLLHLEDELHRRV
+598 
-611 VGQDEAIQAVAD
+611 GQDRAIQTVVEAVQL
-623 AVRRSRAGLQDPK
+623 SKAGLTDENKPLASLLFVG
-636 RPIGSFIFLGTTG
+636 PTG
-649 VGKTELA
+649 VGKTEVAKMLA
-656 KALADYLFNDENMMT
+656 QELGVKLVRF
-671 RIDMSEYQEKFSVS
+671 DMSEYVEKHTVAK
-685 RLVGAPPGYVG
+685 LIGAPAGYVG
-696 YEEGGQLTEAVRR
+696 YDDGGLLTDAVR
-709 KPYSVVLFDEIEKAH
+709 KSPDCVLLLDEIEKAH
-724 PDVFNI
+724 SDIFNI
-730 LLQVLDDGRLTDN
+730 LLQVMDYGVLTDS
-743 KGRTVNFKNTIII
+743 KGRKAHFKNVILI
-756 MTSNMGSQLI
+756 MTSNAGAQYASQASVGFASTASAGSAMLKQVKRTFKPEFINRLNEIVVFNDMDEQMAKLILGKKLRELNAKLAAKSVSITLTDKAHQHLLKSGYSKEYGAREMDRVI
-766 QQKFE
+766 QQQLKTMLM
-771 AIARKSADERERII
+771 REILFG
-785 DETKGEVLEMLKKTI
+785 KLKKGG
-800 RPEFLNRIDDIIMFE
+800 E
-815 PLTQPQIEQ
+815 
-824 IVRLQVNGIER
+824 
-835 LLKDQD
+835 
-841 VHIEVSDAAVKLV
+841 A
-854 AKAGFDPEFGA
+854 
-865 RPVKRALQRLLLND
+865 
-879 LSKALLA
+879 
-886 GTVDKTRPIRVDVD
+886 TVDLQNGTLTIKQ
-900 GDALRFSNAD
+900 S

>member
-56 AFDIDDFLDELDE
+56 AFDLDDFLDELDE

-153 HEHST
+153 HERST
-158 GVEEDDDQ
+158 GVEEDDQ

-191 DDYSSP
+191 DDFSSP

-207 VTCINEHLKDKNP
+207 VTCINEHLAEKNP
-220 LIGREKELDRTIQ
+220 LIGRERELDRTIQ

-394 KPIYEKYHHVKYDA
+394 KSIYEKYHHVKYDD

-421 ITDRFLPDKAIDLMD
+421 ITDRFLPDKAIDIID
-436 EAAAKLR
+436 EAGAQAE
-443 MERDSQPEELDEIT
+443 MEGKKYKKIGKKQ
-457 RRLRQLEIEREAI
+457 
-470 KREGDEAKLDA
+470 
-481 LNKEIAELQER
+481 IA
-492 EKNFRAKWEGE
+492 
-503 KEVLAKIQQDK
+503 EVLAK
-514 QQMEQLKFE
+514 
-523 AERAEREGDYGRV
+523 V
-536 AEIRYGKLQQLQ
+536 AK
-548 HDIDAQQEQ
+548 IDALAIKQDDNKNLASLE
-557 LRSRQGAEAMV
+557 SRM
-568 KEEVT
+568 K
-573 PDDIADVVARWT
+573 DV
-585 GIPVT
+585 IY
-590 RMLQSERE
+590 
-598 KLLHLEDELHRRV
+598 
-611 VGQDEAIQAVAD
+611 GQDRAIQTVVEAVQL
-623 AVRRSRAGLQDPK
+623 SKAGLTDESKPLASLLFVG
-636 RPIGSFIFLGTTG
+636 PTG
-649 VGKTELA
+649 VGKTEVAKMLA
-656 KALADYLFNDENMMT
+656 QELGVKLVRF
-671 RIDMSEYQEKFSVS
+671 DMSEYVEKHTVAK
-685 RLVGAPPGYVG
+685 LIGAPAGYVG
-696 YEEGGQLTEAVRR
+696 YDDGGLLTDAVR
-709 KPYSVVLFDEIEKAH
+709 KSPDCVLLLDEIEKAH
-724 PDVFNI
+724 TDIFNI
-730 LLQVLDDGRLTDN
+730 LLQVMDYGVLTDS
-743 KGRTVNFKNTIII
+743 KGRKAHFKNVILI
-756 MTSNMGSQLI
+756 MTSNAGAQYASQASVGFASTATAGSAMLKQVKHTFKPEFINRLNEIVVFNDMDEQMAKLILGKKLRELNAKLAAKSVSITLTDEAHQHLLKSGYSKEYGAREMDRVI
-766 QQKFE
+766 QQQLKTMLM
-771 AIARKSADERERII
+771 REILFG
-785 DETKGEVLEMLKKTI
+785 KLKKGG
-800 RPEFLNRIDDIIMFE
+800 E
-815 PLTQPQIEQ
+815 
-824 IVRLQVNGIER
+824 
-835 LLKDQD
+835 
-841 VHIEVSDAAVKLV
+841 A
-854 AKAGFDPEFGA
+854 
-865 RPVKRALQRLLLND
+865 
-879 LSKALLA
+879 
-886 GTVDKTRPIRVDVD
+886 TVDLQNGTLTIKQ
-900 GDALRFSNAD
+900 S

>member
-56 AFDIDDFLDELDE
+56 AFDLDDFLDELDE

-138 NVEDFEIMTGTEIHF
+138 NVEDFEIMTATEIHF
-153 HEHST
+153 HERST

-166 YSNGEGDNPFG
+166 YSNGEGDDNPFG

-191 DDYSSP
+191 DDFSSP

-207 VTCINEHLKDKNP
+207 VTCINEHLAEKNP
-220 LIGREKELDRTIQ
+220 LIGRERELDRTIQ

-247 EPGVGKTALVYGVAR
+247 EPGVGKTALVYGVVR

-408 AAIEYAVTSSAKF
+408 TAIEYAVTSSAKF
-421 ITDRFLPDKAIDLMD
+421 ITDRFLPDKAIDIID
-436 EAAAKLR
+436 EAGAQAE
-443 MERDSQPEELDEIT
+443 MEGKKYKKIGKKQ
-457 RRLRQLEIEREAI
+457 
-470 KREGDEAKLDA
+470 
-481 LNKEIAELQER
+481 IA
-492 EKNFRAKWEGE
+492 
-503 KEVLAKIQQDK
+503 EVLAK
-514 QQMEQLKFE
+514 
-523 AERAEREGDYGRV
+523 V
-536 AEIRYGKLQQLQ
+536 AK
-548 HDIDAQQEQ
+548 IDALAIKQDDNKNLASLE
-557 LRSRQGAEAMV
+557 SRM
-568 KEEVT
+568 K
-573 PDDIADVVARWT
+573 DV
-585 GIPVT
+585 IY
-590 RMLQSERE
+590 
-598 KLLHLEDELHRRV
+598 
-611 VGQDEAIQAVAD
+611 GQDRAIQTVVEAVQL
-623 AVRRSRAGLQDPK
+623 SKAGLTDENKPLASLLFVG
-636 RPIGSFIFLGTTG
+636 PTG
-649 VGKTELA
+649 VGKTEVAKMLA
-656 KALADYLFNDENMMT
+656 QELGVKLVRF
-671 RIDMSEYQEKFSVS
+671 DMSEYVEKHTVAK
-685 RLVGAPPGYVG
+685 LIGAPAGYVG
-696 YEEGGQLTEAVRR
+696 YDDGGLLTDAVR
-709 KPYSVVLFDEIEKAH
+709 KSPDCVLLLDEIEKAH
-724 PDVFNI
+724 SDIFNI
-730 LLQVLDDGRLTDN
+730 LLQVMDYGVLTDS
-743 KGRTVNFKNTIII
+743 KGRKAHFKNVILI
-756 MTSNMGSQLI
+756 MTSNAGAQYASQASVGFASTATAGSAMLKQVKHTFKPEFINRLNEIVVFNDMDEQMAKLILGKKLRELNAKLAAKSVSITLTDEAHQHLLKSGYSKEYGAREMDRVI
-766 QQKFE
+766 QQQLKTMLM
-771 AIARKSADERERII
+771 REILFG
-785 DETKGEVLEMLKKTI
+785 KLKKGG
-800 RPEFLNRIDDIIMFE
+800 E
-815 PLTQPQIEQ
+815 
-824 IVRLQVNGIER
+824 
-835 LLKDQD
+835 
-841 VHIEVSDAAVKLV
+841 A
-854 AKAGFDPEFGA
+854 
-865 RPVKRALQRLLLND
+865 
-879 LSKALLA
+879 
-886 GTVDKTRPIRVDVD
+886 TVDLQNGTLTIKQ
-900 GDALRFSNAD
+900 S

>member
-56 AFDIDDFLDELDE
+56 AFDLDDFLDELDE

-117 AINAILCLENSW
+117 AINAILCLENSC

-138 NVEDFEIMTGTEIHF
+138 NVEDFEIMTATEIHF
-153 HEHST
+153 HERST

-197 SHKNDKWKKY
+197 SRKNDKWKKY
-207 VTCINEHLKDKNP
+207 VTCINEHLAEKNP

-421 ITDRFLPDKAIDLMD
+421 ITDRFLPDKAIDIID
-436 EAAAKLR
+436 EAGAQAE
-443 MERDSQPEELDEIT
+443 MEGKKYKKIGKKQ
-457 RRLRQLEIEREAI
+457 
-470 KREGDEAKLDA
+470 
-481 LNKEIAELQER
+481 IA
-492 EKNFRAKWEGE
+492 
-503 KEVLAKIQQDK
+503 EVLAK
-514 QQMEQLKFE
+514 
-523 AERAEREGDYGRV
+523 V
-536 AEIRYGKLQQLQ
+536 AK
-548 HDIDAQQEQ
+548 IDALAIKQDDNKNLASLE
-557 LRSRQGAEAMV
+557 SRM
-568 KEEVT
+568 K
-573 PDDIADVVARWT
+573 DV
-585 GIPVT
+585 IY
-590 RMLQSERE
+590 
-598 KLLHLEDELHRRV
+598 
-611 VGQDEAIQAVAD
+611 GQDRAIQTVVEAVQL
-623 AVRRSRAGLQDPK
+623 SKAGLTDENKPLASLLFVG
-636 RPIGSFIFLGTTG
+636 PTG
-649 VGKTELA
+649 VGKTEVAKTLA
-656 KALADYLFNDENMMT
+656 QELGVKLVRF
-671 RIDMSEYQEKFSVS
+671 DMSEYVEKHTVAK
-685 RLVGAPPGYVG
+685 LIGAPAGYVG
-696 YEEGGQLTEAVRR
+696 YDDGGLLTDAVR
-709 KPYSVVLFDEIEKAH
+709 KSPDCVLLLDEIEKAH
-724 PDVFNI
+724 SDIFNI
-730 LLQVLDDGRLTDN
+730 LLQVMDYGVLTDS
-743 KGRTVNFKNTIII
+743 KGRKAHFKNVILI
-756 MTSNMGSQLI
+756 MTSNAGAQYASQASVGFASTATAGSAMLKQVKHTFKPEFINRLNEIVVFNDMDEQMAKLILGKKLRELNAKLAAKSVSITLTDEAHQHLLKSGYSKEYGAREMDRVI
-766 QQKFE
+766 QQQLKTMLM
-771 AIARKSADERERII
+771 REILFG
-785 DETKGEVLEMLKKTI
+785 KLKKGG
-800 RPEFLNRIDDIIMFE
+800 E
-815 PLTQPQIEQ
+815 
-824 IVRLQVNGIER
+824 
-835 LLKDQD
+835 
-841 VHIEVSDAAVKLV
+841 A
-854 AKAGFDPEFGA
+854 
-865 RPVKRALQRLLLND
+865 
-879 LSKALLA
+879 
-886 GTVDKTRPIRVDVD
+886 TVDLKNGTLTIKQ
-900 GDALRFSNAD
+900 S

>member
-56 AFDIDDFLDELDE
+56 AFDLDNFLDELDE

-138 NVEDFEIMTGTEIHF
+138 NVEDFEIMTATEIHF
-153 HEHST
+153 HERST

-177 LFDDDDEDLLFGDE
+177 LFDDDDEDLLFSDE
-191 DDYSSP
+191 DDFSSP

-207 VTCINEHLKDKNP
+207 VTCINEHLAEKNP
-220 LIGREKELDRTIQ
+220 LIGRERELDRTIQ

-421 ITDRFLPDKAIDLMD
+421 ITDRFLPDKAIDIID
-436 EAAAKLR
+436 EAGAQAE
-443 MERDSQPEELDEIT
+443 MEGKKYKKIGKKQ
-457 RRLRQLEIEREAI
+457 
-470 KREGDEAKLDA
+470 
-481 LNKEIAELQER
+481 IA
-492 EKNFRAKWEGE
+492 
-503 KEVLAKIQQDK
+503 EVLAK
-514 QQMEQLKFE
+514 
-523 AERAEREGDYGRV
+523 V
-536 AEIRYGKLQQLQ
+536 AK
-548 HDIDAQQEQ
+548 IDALAIKQDDNKNLASLE
-557 LRSRQGAEAMV
+557 SRM
-568 KEEVT
+568 K
-573 PDDIADVVARWT
+573 DV
-585 GIPVT
+585 IY
-590 RMLQSERE
+590 
-598 KLLHLEDELHRRV
+598 
-611 VGQDEAIQAVAD
+611 GQDRAIQTVVEAVQL
-623 AVRRSRAGLQDPK
+623 SKAGLTDENKPLASLLFVG
-636 RPIGSFIFLGTTG
+636 PTG
-649 VGKTELA
+649 VGKTEVAKMLA
-656 KALADYLFNDENMMT
+656 QELGVKLVRF
-671 RIDMSEYQEKFSVS
+671 DMSEYVEKHTVAK
-685 RLVGAPPGYVG
+685 LIGAPAGYVG
-696 YEEGGQLTEAVRR
+696 YDDGGLLTDAVR
-709 KPYSVVLFDEIEKAH
+709 KSPDCVLLLDEIEKAH
-724 PDVFNI
+724 SDIFNI
-730 LLQVLDDGRLTDN
+730 LLQVMDYGVLTDS
-743 KGRTVNFKNTIII
+743 KGRKAHFKNVILI
-756 MTSNMGSQLI
+756 MTSNAGAQYASQASVGFASTATAGSAMLKQVKHTFKPEFINRLNEIVVFNDMDEQMAKLILGKKLRELNAKLAAKSVSITLTDEAHQHLLKSGYSKEYGAREMDRVI
-766 QQKFE
+766 QQQLKTMLM
-771 AIARKSADERERII
+771 REILFG
-785 DETKGEVLEMLKKTI
+785 KLKKGG
-800 RPEFLNRIDDIIMFE
+800 E
-815 PLTQPQIEQ
+815 
-824 IVRLQVNGIER
+824 
-835 LLKDQD
+835 
-841 VHIEVSDAAVKLV
+841 A
-854 AKAGFDPEFGA
+854 
-865 RPVKRALQRLLLND
+865 
-879 LSKALLA
+879 
-886 GTVDKTRPIRVDVD
+886 TVDLQNGTLTIKQ
-900 GDALRFSNAD
+900 S

>member
-56 AFDIDDFLDELDE
+56 AFDLDDFLDELDE

-138 NVEDFEIMTGTEIHF
+138 NVEDFEIMTATEIHF
-153 HEHST
+153 HERST

-191 DDYSSP
+191 DDFSSP

-207 VTCINEHLKDKNP
+207 VTCINEHLAEKNP

-394 KPIYEKYHHVKYDA
+394 KPIYEKYHHVKYDD

-421 ITDRFLPDKAIDLMD
+421 ITDRFLPDKAIDIID
-436 EAAAKLR
+436 EAGAQAE
-443 MERDSQPEELDEIT
+443 MEGKKYKKIGKKQ
-457 RRLRQLEIEREAI
+457 
-470 KREGDEAKLDA
+470 
-481 LNKEIAELQER
+481 IA
-492 EKNFRAKWEGE
+492 
-503 KEVLAKIQQDK
+503 EVLAK
-514 QQMEQLKFE
+514 
-523 AERAEREGDYGRV
+523 V
-536 AEIRYGKLQQLQ
+536 AK
-548 HDIDAQQEQ
+548 IDALAIKQDDNKNLASLE
-557 LRSRQGAEAMV
+557 SRM
-568 KEEVT
+568 K
-573 PDDIADVVARWT
+573 DV
-585 GIPVT
+585 IY
-590 RMLQSERE
+590 
-598 KLLHLEDELHRRV
+598 
-611 VGQDEAIQAVAD
+611 GQDRAIQTVVEAVQL
-623 AVRRSRAGLQDPK
+623 SKAGLTDENKPLASLLFVG
-636 RPIGSFIFLGTTG
+636 PTG
-649 VGKTELA
+649 VGKTEVAKMLA
-656 KALADYLFNDENMMT
+656 QELGVKLVRF
-671 RIDMSEYQEKFSVS
+671 DMSEYVEKHTVAK
-685 RLVGAPPGYVG
+685 LIGAPAGYVG
-696 YEEGGQLTEAVRR
+696 YDDGGLLTDAVR
-709 KPYSVVLFDEIEKAH
+709 KSPDCVLLLDEIEKAH
-724 PDVFNI
+724 SDIFNI
-730 LLQVLDDGRLTDN
+730 LLQVMDYGVLTDS
-743 KGRTVNFKNTIII
+743 KGRKAHFKNVILI
-756 MTSNMGSQLI
+756 MTSNAGAQYASQASVGFASTASAGSAMLKQVKHTFKPEFINRLNEIVVFNDMDEQMAKLILGKKLRELNAKLAAKSVSITLTDEAHQHLLKSGYSKEYGAREMDRVI
-766 QQKFE
+766 QQQLKTMLM
-771 AIARKSADERERII
+771 REILFG
-785 DETKGEVLEMLKKTI
+785 KLKKGGKATV
-800 RPEFLNRIDDIIMFE
+800 D
-815 PLTQPQIEQ
+815 
-824 IVRLQVNGIER
+824 LQNGI
-835 LLKDQD
+835 LTIKQ
-841 VHIEVSDAAVKLV
+841 S
-854 AKAGFDPEFGA
+854 
-865 RPVKRALQRLLLND
+865 
-879 LSKALLA
+879 
-886 GTVDKTRPIRVDVD
+886 
-900 GDALRFSNAD
+900 

>member
-56 AFDIDDFLDELDE
+56 AFDLDDFLDELDE

-138 NVEDFEIMTGTEIHF
+138 NEEDFEIMTATEIHF
-153 HEHST
+153 HERST

-191 DDYSSP
+191 DDFSSP

-207 VTCINEHLKDKNP
+207 VTCINEHLAEKNP

-421 ITDRFLPDKAIDLMD
+421 ITDRFLPDKAIDIID
-436 EAAAKLR
+436 EAGAQAE
-443 MERDSQPEELDEIT
+443 MEGKKYKKIGKKQ
-457 RRLRQLEIEREAI
+457 
-470 KREGDEAKLDA
+470 
-481 LNKEIAELQER
+481 IA
-492 EKNFRAKWEGE
+492 
-503 KEVLAKIQQDK
+503 EVLAK
-514 QQMEQLKFE
+514 
-523 AERAEREGDYGRV
+523 V
-536 AEIRYGKLQQLQ
+536 AK
-548 HDIDAQQEQ
+548 IDALAIKQDDNKNLASLE
-557 LRSRQGAEAMV
+557 SRM
-568 KEEVT
+568 K
-573 PDDIADVVARWT
+573 DV
-585 GIPVT
+585 IY
-590 RMLQSERE
+590 
-598 KLLHLEDELHRRV
+598 
-611 VGQDEAIQAVAD
+611 GQDRAIQTVVEAVQL
-623 AVRRSRAGLQDPK
+623 SKAGLTDENKPLASLLFVG
-636 RPIGSFIFLGTTG
+636 PTG
-649 VGKTELA
+649 VGKTEVAKMLA
-656 KALADYLFNDENMMT
+656 QELGVKLVRF
-671 RIDMSEYQEKFSVS
+671 DMSEYVEKHTVAK
-685 RLVGAPPGYVG
+685 LIGAPAGYVG
-696 YEEGGQLTEAVRR
+696 YDDGGLLTDAVR
-709 KPYSVVLFDEIEKAH
+709 KSPDCVLLLDEIEKAH
-724 PDVFNI
+724 SDIFNI
-730 LLQVLDDGRLTDN
+730 LLQVMDYGVLTDS
-743 KGRTVNFKNTIII
+743 KGRKAHFKNVILI
-756 MTSNMGSQLI
+756 MTSNAGAQYASQASMGFASTATAGSAMLKQVKHTFKPEFINRLNEIVVFNDMDEQMAKLILGKKLRELNAKLAAKSVSITLTDEAHQHLLKSGYSKEYGAREMDRVI
-766 QQKFE
+766 QQQLKTMLM
-771 AIARKSADERERII
+771 REILFG
-785 DETKGEVLEMLKKTI
+785 KLKKGG
-800 RPEFLNRIDDIIMFE
+800 E
-815 PLTQPQIEQ
+815 
-824 IVRLQVNGIER
+824 
-835 LLKDQD
+835 
-841 VHIEVSDAAVKLV
+841 A
-854 AKAGFDPEFGA
+854 
-865 RPVKRALQRLLLND
+865 
-879 LSKALLA
+879 
-886 GTVDKTRPIRVDVD
+886 TVDLQNGTLTIKQ
-900 GDALRFSNAD
+900 S

>member
-10 RDLNKAMKFAS
+10 RDLNKAMKYAS

-56 AFDIDDFLDELDE
+56 AFGLDDFLDELDE

-153 HEHST
+153 HERST

-166 YSNGEGDNPFG
+166 YSNGEGGDNPFG

-191 DDYSSP
+191 DDFSSP

-207 VTCINEHLKDKNP
+207 VTCINEHLAEKNP
-220 LIGREKELDRTIQ
+220 LIGRERELDRTIQ

-394 KPIYEKYHHVKYDA
+394 KPIYEKYHHVKYDD

-421 ITDRFLPDKAIDLMD
+421 ITDRFLPDKAIDIVD
-436 EAAAKLR
+436 EAGAQAE
-443 MERDSQPEELDEIT
+443 MEGKKYKKIGKKQ
-457 RRLRQLEIEREAI
+457 
-470 KREGDEAKLDA
+470 
-481 LNKEIAELQER
+481 IA
-492 EKNFRAKWEGE
+492 
-503 KEVLAKIQQDK
+503 EVLAK
-514 QQMEQLKFE
+514 
-523 AERAEREGDYGRV
+523 V
-536 AEIRYGKLQQLQ
+536 AK
-548 HDIDAQQEQ
+548 IDALAIKQ
-557 LRSRQGAEAMV
+557 
-568 KEEVT
+568 
-573 PDDIADVVARWT
+573 DDNKNLASLER
-585 GIPVT
+585 
-590 RMLQSERE
+590 RM
-598 KLLHLEDELHRRV
+598 KDMIY
-611 VGQDEAIQAVAD
+611 GQDRAIQTVVEAVQL
-623 AVRRSRAGLQDPK
+623 SKAGLTDENKPLASLLFVG
-636 RPIGSFIFLGTTG
+636 PTG
-649 VGKTELA
+649 VGKTEVAKTLA
-656 KALADYLFNDENMMT
+656 QELGVKLVRF
-671 RIDMSEYQEKFSVS
+671 DMSEYVEKHTVAK
-685 RLVGAPPGYVG
+685 LIGAPAGYVG
-696 YEEGGQLTEAVRR
+696 YDDGGLLTDAVR
-709 KPYSVVLFDEIEKAH
+709 KSPDCVLLLDEIEKAH
-724 PDVFNI
+724 SDIFNI
-730 LLQVLDDGRLTDN
+730 LLQVMDYGVLTDS
-743 KGRTVNFKNTIII
+743 KGRKAHFKNVILI
-756 MTSNMGSQLI
+756 MTSNAGAQYASQASVGFASTATAGSAMLKQVKHTFKPEFINRLNEIVVFNDMDEQMAKLILGKKLRELNAKLAAKSVSITLTDEAHQHLLKSGYSKEYGAREMDRVI
-766 QQKFE
+766 QQQLKTMLM
-771 AIARKSADERERII
+771 REILFG
-785 DETKGEVLEMLKKTI
+785 KLKKGG
-800 RPEFLNRIDDIIMFE
+800 E
-815 PLTQPQIEQ
+815 
-824 IVRLQVNGIER
+824 
-835 LLKDQD
+835 
-841 VHIEVSDAAVKLV
+841 A
-854 AKAGFDPEFGA
+854 
-865 RPVKRALQRLLLND
+865 
-879 LSKALLA
+879 
-886 GTVDKTRPIRVDVD
+886 TVDLQNGTLTIKQ
-900 GDALRFSNAD
+900 S

>member
-56 AFDIDDFLDELDE
+56 AFDLDDFLDELDE

-138 NVEDFEIMTGTEIHF
+138 NVEDFEIMTATEIHF
-153 HEHST
+153 HERST
-158 GVEEDDDQ
+158 GVEEYDDQ

-191 DDYSSP
+191 DDFSSP

-207 VTCINEHLKDKNP
+207 VTCINEHLAEKNP

-394 KPIYEKYHHVKYDA
+394 KPIYEKYHHVKYDD

-421 ITDRFLPDKAIDLMD
+421 ITDRFLPDKAIDIID
-436 EAAAKLR
+436 EAGAQAE
-443 MERDSQPEELDEIT
+443 MEGKKYKKIGKKQ
-457 RRLRQLEIEREAI
+457 
-470 KREGDEAKLDA
+470 
-481 LNKEIAELQER
+481 IA
-492 EKNFRAKWEGE
+492 
-503 KEVLAKIQQDK
+503 EVLAK
-514 QQMEQLKFE
+514 
-523 AERAEREGDYGRV
+523 V
-536 AEIRYGKLQQLQ
+536 AK
-548 HDIDAQQEQ
+548 IDALAIKQDDNKNLASLE
-557 LRSRQGAEAMV
+557 SRM
-568 KEEVT
+568 K
-573 PDDIADVVARWT
+573 DV
-585 GIPVT
+585 IY
-590 RMLQSERE
+590 
-598 KLLHLEDELHRRV
+598 
-611 VGQDEAIQAVAD
+611 GQDRAIQTVVEAVQL
-623 AVRRSRAGLQDPK
+623 SKAGLSDENKPLASLLFVG
-636 RPIGSFIFLGTTG
+636 PTG
-649 VGKTELA
+649 VGKTEVAKMLA
-656 KALADYLFNDENMMT
+656 QELGVKLVRF
-671 RIDMSEYQEKFSVS
+671 DMSEYVEKHTVAK
-685 RLVGAPPGYVG
+685 LIGAPAGYVG
-696 YEEGGQLTEAVRR
+696 YDDGGLLTDAVR
-709 KPYSVVLFDEIEKAH
+709 KSPDCVLLLDEIEKAH
-724 PDVFNI
+724 SDIFNI
-730 LLQVLDDGRLTDN
+730 LLQVMDYGVLTDS
-743 KGRTVNFKNTIII
+743 KGRKAHFKNVILI
-756 MTSNMGSQLI
+756 MTSNAGAQYASQASMGFASTATAGSAMLKQVKHTFKPEFINRLNEIVVFNDMDEQMAKLILGKKLRELNAKLAAKSVSITLTDEAHQHLLKSGYSKEYGAREMDRVI
-766 QQKFE
+766 QQQLKTMLM
-771 AIARKSADERERII
+771 REILFG
-785 DETKGEVLEMLKKTI
+785 KLKKGG
-800 RPEFLNRIDDIIMFE
+800 E
-815 PLTQPQIEQ
+815 
-824 IVRLQVNGIER
+824 
-835 LLKDQD
+835 
-841 VHIEVSDAAVKLV
+841 A
-854 AKAGFDPEFGA
+854 
-865 RPVKRALQRLLLND
+865 
-879 LSKALLA
+879 
-886 GTVDKTRPIRVDVD
+886 TVDLQNGTLTIKQ
-900 GDALRFSNAD
+900 S

>member
-10 RDLNKAMKFAS
+10 RDLNKAMKYAS

-56 AFDIDDFLDELDE
+56 AFDLDDFLDELDE

-138 NVEDFEIMTGTEIHF
+138 NVEDFEIMTATEIHF
-153 HEHST
+153 HERST
-158 GVEEDDDQ
+158 GVEEYDDQ

-191 DDYSSP
+191 DDFSSP

-207 VTCINEHLKDKNP
+207 VTCINEHLAEKNP

-306 VTSEAHCIIYL
+306 VTSETHCIIYL

-421 ITDRFLPDKAIDLMD
+421 ITDRFLPDKAIDIID
-436 EAAAKLR
+436 EAGAQAE
-443 MERDSQPEELDEIT
+443 MEGKKYKKIGKKQ
-457 RRLRQLEIEREAI
+457 
-470 KREGDEAKLDA
+470 
-481 LNKEIAELQER
+481 IA
-492 EKNFRAKWEGE
+492 
-503 KEVLAKIQQDK
+503 EVLAK
-514 QQMEQLKFE
+514 
-523 AERAEREGDYGRV
+523 V
-536 AEIRYGKLQQLQ
+536 AK
-548 HDIDAQQEQ
+548 IDALAIKQDDNKNLASLE
-557 LRSRQGAEAMV
+557 SRM
-568 KEEVT
+568 K
-573 PDDIADVVARWT
+573 DV
-585 GIPVT
+585 IY
-590 RMLQSERE
+590 
-598 KLLHLEDELHRRV
+598 
-611 VGQDEAIQAVAD
+611 GQDRAIQTVVEAVQL
-623 AVRRSRAGLQDPK
+623 SKAGLTDENKPLASLLFVG
-636 RPIGSFIFLGTTG
+636 PTG
-649 VGKTELA
+649 VGKTEVAKMLA
-656 KALADYLFNDENMMT
+656 QELGVKLVRF
-671 RIDMSEYQEKFSVS
+671 DMSEYVEKHTVAK
-685 RLVGAPPGYVG
+685 LIGAPAGYVG
-696 YEEGGQLTEAVRR
+696 YDDGGLLTDAVR
-709 KPYSVVLFDEIEKAH
+709 KSPDCVLLLDEIEKAH
-724 PDVFNI
+724 SDIFNI
-730 LLQVLDDGRLTDN
+730 LLQVMDYGVLTDS
-743 KGRTVNFKNTIII
+743 KGRKAHFKNVILI
-756 MTSNMGSQLI
+756 MTSNAGAQYASQASMGFASTATAGSAMLKQVKHTFKPEFINRLNEIVVFNDMDEQMAKLILGKKLRELNAKLAAKSVSITLTDEAHQHLLKSGYSKEYGAREMDRVI
-766 QQKFE
+766 QQQLKTMLM
-771 AIARKSADERERII
+771 REILFG
-785 DETKGEVLEMLKKTI
+785 KLKKGGEATV
-800 RPEFLNRIDDIIMFE
+800 D
-815 PLTQPQIEQ
+815 
-824 IVRLQVNGIER
+824 LQNGI
-835 LLKDQD
+835 LTIKQ
-841 VHIEVSDAAVKLV
+841 S
-854 AKAGFDPEFGA
+854 
-865 RPVKRALQRLLLND
+865 
-879 LSKALLA
+879 
-886 GTVDKTRPIRVDVD
+886 
-900 GDALRFSNAD
+900 

>member
-10 RDLNKAMKFAS
+10 RDLNKAMKYAS

-56 AFDIDDFLDELDE
+56 AFDLDDFLDELDE

-153 HEHST
+153 HERST

-191 DDYSSP
+191 DDFSSP

-207 VTCINEHLKDKNP
+207 VTCINEHLAEKNP

-421 ITDRFLPDKAIDLMD
+421 ITDRFLPDKAIDIID
-436 EAAAKLR
+436 EAGAQAE
-443 MERDSQPEELDEIT
+443 MEGKKYKKIGKKQ
-457 RRLRQLEIEREAI
+457 
-470 KREGDEAKLDA
+470 
-481 LNKEIAELQER
+481 IA
-492 EKNFRAKWEGE
+492 
-503 KEVLAKIQQDK
+503 EVLAK
-514 QQMEQLKFE
+514 
-523 AERAEREGDYGRV
+523 V
-536 AEIRYGKLQQLQ
+536 AK
-548 HDIDAQQEQ
+548 IDALAIKQDDNKNLASLE
-557 LRSRQGAEAMV
+557 SRMKSV
-568 KEEVT
+568 
-573 PDDIADVVARWT
+573 IY
-585 GIPVT
+585 
-590 RMLQSERE
+590 
-598 KLLHLEDELHRRV
+598 
-611 VGQDEAIQAVAD
+611 GQDRAIQTVVEAVQL
-623 AVRRSRAGLQDPK
+623 SKAGLTDENKPLASLLFVG
-636 RPIGSFIFLGTTG
+636 PTG
-649 VGKTELA
+649 VGKTEVAKMLA
-656 KALADYLFNDENMMT
+656 QELGVKLVRF
-671 RIDMSEYQEKFSVS
+671 DMSEYVEKHTVAK
-685 RLVGAPPGYVG
+685 LIGAPAGYVG
-696 YEEGGQLTEAVRR
+696 YDDGGLLTDAVR
-709 KPYSVVLFDEIEKAH
+709 KSPDCVLLLDEIEKAH
-724 PDVFNI
+724 SDIFNI
-730 LLQVLDDGRLTDN
+730 LLQVMDYGVLTDS
-743 KGRTVNFKNTIII
+743 KGRKAHFKNVILI
-756 MTSNMGSQLI
+756 MTSNAGAQYASQASVGFASTASAGSAMLKQVKHTFKPEFINRLNEIVVFNDMDEQMAKLILGKKLRELNAKLAAKSVSIALTDEAHQHLLKSGYSKEYGAREMDRVI
-766 QQKFE
+766 QQQLKTMLM
-771 AIARKSADERERII
+771 REILFG
-785 DETKGEVLEMLKKTI
+785 KLKKGG
-800 RPEFLNRIDDIIMFE
+800 E
-815 PLTQPQIEQ
+815 
-824 IVRLQVNGIER
+824 
-835 LLKDQD
+835 
-841 VHIEVSDAAVKLV
+841 A
-854 AKAGFDPEFGA
+854 
-865 RPVKRALQRLLLND
+865 
-879 LSKALLA
+879 
-886 GTVDKTRPIRVDVD
+886 TVDLQNGTLTIKQ
-900 GDALRFSNAD
+900 S

>member
-56 AFDIDDFLDELDE
+56 AFDLDDFLDELDE

-138 NVEDFEIMTGTEIHF
+138 NVEDFEIMTATEIHF
-153 HEHST
+153 HERST

-191 DDYSSP
+191 DDFSSP

-207 VTCINEHLKDKNP
+207 VTCINEHLAEKNP

-421 ITDRFLPDKAIDLMD
+421 ITDRFLPDKAIDIID
-436 EAAAKLR
+436 EAGAQAE
-443 MERDSQPEELDEIT
+443 MEGKKYKKIGKKQ
-457 RRLRQLEIEREAI
+457 
-470 KREGDEAKLDA
+470 
-481 LNKEIAELQER
+481 IA
-492 EKNFRAKWEGE
+492 
-503 KEVLAKIQQDK
+503 EVLAK
-514 QQMEQLKFE
+514 
-523 AERAEREGDYGRV
+523 V
-536 AEIRYGKLQQLQ
+536 AK
-548 HDIDAQQEQ
+548 IDALAIKQDDNKNLASLE
-557 LRSRQGAEAMV
+557 SRM
-568 KEEVT
+568 K
-573 PDDIADVVARWT
+573 DV
-585 GIPVT
+585 IY
-590 RMLQSERE
+590 
-598 KLLHLEDELHRRV
+598 
-611 VGQDEAIQAVAD
+611 GQDRAIQTVVEAVQL
-623 AVRRSRAGLQDPK
+623 SKAGLTDENKPLASLLFVG
-636 RPIGSFIFLGTTG
+636 PTG
-649 VGKTELA
+649 VGKTEVAKMLA
-656 KALADYLFNDENMMT
+656 QELGVKLVRF
-671 RIDMSEYQEKFSVS
+671 DMSEYVEKHTVAK
-685 RLVGAPPGYVG
+685 LIGAPAGYVG
-696 YEEGGQLTEAVRR
+696 YDDGGLLTDAVR
-709 KPYSVVLFDEIEKAH
+709 KSPDCVLLLDEIEKAH
-724 PDVFNI
+724 SDIFNI
-730 LLQVLDDGRLTDN
+730 LLQVMDYGVLTDS
-743 KGRTVNFKNTIII
+743 KGRKAHFKNVILI
-756 MTSNMGSQLI
+756 MTSNAGAQYASQASVGFASTASAGSAMLKQVKHTFKPEFINRLNEIVVFNDMNEQMAKLILGKKLRELNAKLAAKSVSIALTDEAHQHLLKSGYSKEYGAREMDRVI
-766 QQKFE
+766 QQQLKTMLM
-771 AIARKSADERERII
+771 REILFG
-785 DETKGEVLEMLKKTI
+785 KLKKGGEATV
-800 RPEFLNRIDDIIMFE
+800 D
-815 PLTQPQIEQ
+815 
-824 IVRLQVNGIER
+824 LQNGI
-835 LLKDQD
+835 LTIKQ
-841 VHIEVSDAAVKLV
+841 S
-854 AKAGFDPEFGA
+854 
-865 RPVKRALQRLLLND
+865 
-879 LSKALLA
+879 
-886 GTVDKTRPIRVDVD
+886 
-900 GDALRFSNAD
+900 

>member
-56 AFDIDDFLDELDE
+56 AFDLDNFLDELDE

-138 NVEDFEIMTGTEIHF
+138 NVEDFEIMTATEIHF
-153 HEHST
+153 HERST

-191 DDYSSP
+191 DDFSSP
-197 SHKNDKWKKY
+197 SRKNDKWKKY
-207 VTCINEHLKDKNP
+207 VTCINEHLAEKNP
-220 LIGREKELDRTIQ
+220 LIGRERELDRTIQ

-421 ITDRFLPDKAIDLMD
+421 ITDRFLPDKAIDIID
-436 EAAAKLR
+436 EAGAQAE
-443 MERDSQPEELDEIT
+443 MEGKKYKKIGKKQ
-457 RRLRQLEIEREAI
+457 
-470 KREGDEAKLDA
+470 
-481 LNKEIAELQER
+481 IA
-492 EKNFRAKWEGE
+492 
-503 KEVLAKIQQDK
+503 EVLAK
-514 QQMEQLKFE
+514 
-523 AERAEREGDYGRV
+523 V
-536 AEIRYGKLQQLQ
+536 AK
-548 HDIDAQQEQ
+548 IDALAIKQDDNKNLASLE
-557 LRSRQGAEAMV
+557 SRM
-568 KEEVT
+568 K
-573 PDDIADVVARWT
+573 DV
-585 GIPVT
+585 IY
-590 RMLQSERE
+590 
-598 KLLHLEDELHRRV
+598 
-611 VGQDEAIQAVAD
+611 GQDRAIQTVVEAVQL
-623 AVRRSRAGLQDPK
+623 SKAGLTDENKPLASLLFVG
-636 RPIGSFIFLGTTG
+636 PTG
-649 VGKTELA
+649 VGKTEVAKMLA
-656 KALADYLFNDENMMT
+656 QELGVKLVRF
-671 RIDMSEYQEKFSVS
+671 DMSEYVEKHTVAK
-685 RLVGAPPGYVG
+685 LIGAPAGYVG
-696 YEEGGQLTEAVRR
+696 YDDGGLLTDAVR
-709 KPYSVVLFDEIEKAH
+709 KSPDCVLLLDEIEKAH
-724 PDVFNI
+724 SDIFNI
-730 LLQVLDDGRLTDN
+730 LLQVMDYGVLTDS
-743 KGRTVNFKNTIII
+743 KGRKAHFKNVILI
-756 MTSNMGSQLI
+756 MTSNAGAQYASQASMGFASTATAGSAMLKQVKHTFKPEFINRLNEIVVFNDMDEQMAKLILGKKLRELNAKLAAKSVSITLTDEAHQHLLKSGYSKEYGAREMDRVI
-766 QQKFE
+766 QQQLKTMLM
-771 AIARKSADERERII
+771 REILFG
-785 DETKGEVLEMLKKTI
+785 KLKKGG
-800 RPEFLNRIDDIIMFE
+800 E
-815 PLTQPQIEQ
+815 
-824 IVRLQVNGIER
+824 
-835 LLKDQD
+835 
-841 VHIEVSDAAVKLV
+841 A
-854 AKAGFDPEFGA
+854 
-865 RPVKRALQRLLLND
+865 
-879 LSKALLA
+879 
-886 GTVDKTRPIRVDVD
+886 TVDLQNGTLTIKQ
-900 GDALRFSNAD
+900 S

>member
-56 AFDIDDFLDELDE
+56 AFDLDNFLDELDE

-138 NVEDFEIMTGTEIHF
+138 NVEDFEIMTATEIHF
-153 HEHST
+153 HERST

-191 DDYSSP
+191 DDFSSP

-207 VTCINEHLKDKNP
+207 VTCINEHLAEKNP

-421 ITDRFLPDKAIDLMD
+421 ITDRFLPDKAIDIID
-436 EAAAKLR
+436 EAGAQAE
-443 MERDSQPEELDEIT
+443 MEGKKYKKIGKKQ
-457 RRLRQLEIEREAI
+457 
-470 KREGDEAKLDA
+470 
-481 LNKEIAELQER
+481 IA
-492 EKNFRAKWEGE
+492 
-503 KEVLAKIQQDK
+503 EVLAK
-514 QQMEQLKFE
+514 
-523 AERAEREGDYGRV
+523 V
-536 AEIRYGKLQQLQ
+536 AK
-548 HDIDAQQEQ
+548 IDALAIKQDDNKNLASLE
-557 LRSRQGAEAMV
+557 SRM
-568 KEEVT
+568 K
-573 PDDIADVVARWT
+573 DV
-585 GIPVT
+585 IY
-590 RMLQSERE
+590 
-598 KLLHLEDELHRRV
+598 
-611 VGQDEAIQAVAD
+611 GQDRAIQTVVEAVQL
-623 AVRRSRAGLQDPK
+623 SKAGLTDENKPLASLLFVG
-636 RPIGSFIFLGTTG
+636 PTG
-649 VGKTELA
+649 VGKTEVAKMLA
-656 KALADYLFNDENMMT
+656 QELGVKLVRF
-671 RIDMSEYQEKFSVS
+671 DMSEYVEKHTVAK
-685 RLVGAPPGYVG
+685 LIGAPAGYVG
-696 YEEGGQLTEAVRR
+696 YDDGGLLTDAVR
-709 KPYSVVLFDEIEKAH
+709 KSPDCVLLLDEIEKAH
-724 PDVFNI
+724 SDIFNI
-730 LLQVLDDGRLTDN
+730 LLQVMDYGVLTDS
-743 KGRTVNFKNTIII
+743 KGRKAHFKNVILI
-756 MTSNMGSQLI
+756 MTSNAGAQYASQASVGFASTASAGSAMLKQVKHTFKPEFINRLNEIVVFNDMDEQMAKLILGKKLRELNAKVAAKSVSITLTDKAHQHLLKSGYSKEYGAREMDRVI
-766 QQKFE
+766 QQQLKTMLM
-771 AIARKSADERERII
+771 REILFG
-785 DETKGEVLEMLKKTI
+785 KLKKGG
-800 RPEFLNRIDDIIMFE
+800 E
-815 PLTQPQIEQ
+815 
-824 IVRLQVNGIER
+824 
-835 LLKDQD
+835 
-841 VHIEVSDAAVKLV
+841 A
-854 AKAGFDPEFGA
+854 
-865 RPVKRALQRLLLND
+865 
-879 LSKALLA
+879 
-886 GTVDKTRPIRVDVD
+886 TVDLQNGTLTIKQ
-900 GDALRFSNAD
+900 S

>member
-56 AFDIDDFLDELDE
+56 AFDLDDFLDELDE

-153 HEHST
+153 HERST

-191 DDYSSP
+191 DDFSSP

-207 VTCINEHLKDKNP
+207 VTCINEHLAEKNP
-220 LIGREKELDRTIQ
+220 LIGRERELDRTIQ

-421 ITDRFLPDKAIDLMD
+421 ITDRFLPDKAIDIID
-436 EAAAKLR
+436 EAGAQAE
-443 MERDSQPEELDEIT
+443 MEGKKYKKIGKKQ
-457 RRLRQLEIEREAI
+457 
-470 KREGDEAKLDA
+470 
-481 LNKEIAELQER
+481 IA
-492 EKNFRAKWEGE
+492 
-503 KEVLAKIQQDK
+503 EVLAK
-514 QQMEQLKFE
+514 
-523 AERAEREGDYGRV
+523 V
-536 AEIRYGKLQQLQ
+536 AK
-548 HDIDAQQEQ
+548 IDALAIKQDDNKNLASLE
-557 LRSRQGAEAMV
+557 SRM
-568 KEEVT
+568 K
-573 PDDIADVVARWT
+573 DV
-585 GIPVT
+585 IY
-590 RMLQSERE
+590 
-598 KLLHLEDELHRRV
+598 
-611 VGQDEAIQAVAD
+611 GQDRAIQTVVEAVQL
-623 AVRRSRAGLQDPK
+623 SKAGLTDENKPLASLLFVG
-636 RPIGSFIFLGTTG
+636 PTG
-649 VGKTELA
+649 VGKTEVAKMLA
-656 KALADYLFNDENMMT
+656 QELGVKLVRF
-671 RIDMSEYQEKFSVS
+671 DMSEYVEKHTVAK
-685 RLVGAPPGYVG
+685 LIGAPAGYVG
-696 YEEGGQLTEAVRR
+696 YDDGGLLTDAVR
-709 KPYSVVLFDEIEKAH
+709 KSPDCVLLLDEIEKAH
-724 PDVFNI
+724 SDIFNI
-730 LLQVLDDGRLTDN
+730 LLQVMDYGVLTDS
-743 KGRTVNFKNTIII
+743 KGRKAHFKNVILI
-756 MTSNMGSQLI
+756 MTSNAGAQYASQASVGFASTASAGSAMLKQVKHTFKPEFINRLNEIVVFNDMDEQMAKLILGKKLRELNAKLAAKSVSIALTDEAHQHLLKSGYSKEYGAREMDRVI
-766 QQKFE
+766 QQQLKTMLM
-771 AIARKSADERERII
+771 REILFG
-785 DETKGEVLEMLKKTI
+785 KLKKGGEATV
-800 RPEFLNRIDDIIMFE
+800 D
-815 PLTQPQIEQ
+815 
-824 IVRLQVNGIER
+824 LQNGI
-835 LLKDQD
+835 LTIKQ
-841 VHIEVSDAAVKLV
+841 S
-854 AKAGFDPEFGA
+854 
-865 RPVKRALQRLLLND
+865 
-879 LSKALLA
+879 
-886 GTVDKTRPIRVDVD
+886 
-900 GDALRFSNAD
+900 

>member
-10 RDLNKAMKFAS
+10 RDLNKAMKYAS

-56 AFDIDDFLDELDE
+56 AFDLDDFLDELDE

-117 AINAILCLENSW
+117 AIYAILCLENSW

-153 HEHST
+153 HERST
-158 GVEEDDDQ
+158 GVEEEYDQ

-177 LFDDDDEDLLFGDE
+177 LFDDDDEDLPFGD
-191 DDYSSP
+191 DDDFSST

-207 VTCINEHLKDKNP
+207 VTCINEHLEDKNP
-220 LIGREKELDRTIQ
+220 LIGRENELDRTIQ
-233 VLCRKDKNNPLHIG
+233 VLCRKEKNNPLHIG

-271 RLKGCNIYQLDMGT
+271 RLKGCKIYQLDMGT

-291 FRGDMEQRLKQIMEG
+291 YRGDMEQRLKQIMEG

-362 NFTRSVGMIRRFQ
+362 YFTRSVGMIRRFQ

-421 ITDRFLPDKAIDLMD
+421 ITDRFLPDKAIDIID
-436 EAAAKLR
+436 EAGAQAE
-443 MERDSQPEELDEIT
+443 MEEKTQKKIGKK
-457 RRLRQLEIEREAI
+457 Q
-470 KREGDEAKLDA
+470 
-481 LNKEIAELQER
+481 IA
-492 EKNFRAKWEGE
+492 
-503 KEVLAKIQQDK
+503 EVLAK
-514 QQMEQLKFE
+514 
-523 AERAEREGDYGRV
+523 V
-536 AEIRYGKLQQLQ
+536 AK
-548 HDIDAQQEQ
+548 IDALAIKQDDNKNLASLE
-557 LRSRQGAEAMV
+557 SRM
-568 KEEVT
+568 K
-573 PDDIADVVARWT
+573 DV
-585 GIPVT
+585 IY
-590 RMLQSERE
+590 
-598 KLLHLEDELHRRV
+598 
-611 VGQDEAIQAVAD
+611 GQDRAIQTVVEAVQL
-623 AVRRSRAGLQDPK
+623 SKAGLTDENKPLASLLFVG
-636 RPIGSFIFLGTTG
+636 PTG
-649 VGKTELA
+649 VGKTEVAKMLA
-656 KALADYLFNDENMMT
+656 QELGVKLVRF
-671 RIDMSEYQEKFSVS
+671 DMSEYVEKHTVAK
-685 RLVGAPPGYVG
+685 LIGAPAGYVG
-696 YEEGGQLTEAVRR
+696 YDDGGLLTDAVR
-709 KPYSVVLFDEIEKAH
+709 KSPDCVLLLDEIEKAH
-724 PDVFNI
+724 SDIFNI
-730 LLQVLDDGRLTDN
+730 LLQVMDYGVLTDS
-743 KGRTVNFKNTIII
+743 KGRKAHFKNVILI
-756 MTSNMGSQLI
+756 MTSNAGAQYASQASVGFASTATAGSAMLKQVKHTFKPEFINRLNEIVVFNDMDEQMAKLILGKKLRELNAKLAAKSVSITLTDKAHQHLLKSGYSKEYGAREMDRVI
-766 QQKFE
+766 QQQLKTMLM
-771 AIARKSADERERII
+771 REILFG
-785 DETKGEVLEMLKKTI
+785 KLKKGGK
-800 RPEFLNRIDDIIMFE
+800 
-815 PLTQPQIEQ
+815 
-824 IVRLQVNGIER
+824 V
-835 LLKDQD
+835 
-841 VHIEVSDAAVKLV
+841 
-854 AKAGFDPEFGA
+854 
-865 RPVKRALQRLLLND
+865 
-879 LSKALLA
+879 
-886 GTVDKTRPIRVDVD
+886 TVDLQNGTLTIKQ
-900 GDALRFSNAD
+900 S

>member
-56 AFDIDDFLDELDE
+56 AFDLDDFLDELDE

-138 NVEDFEIMTGTEIHF
+138 NVEDFEIMTATEIHF
-153 HEHST
+153 HERST
-158 GVEEDDDQ
+158 GVEEEDDQ

-191 DDYSSP
+191 DDFSSP

-207 VTCINEHLKDKNP
+207 VTCINEHLAEKNP

-421 ITDRFLPDKAIDLMD
+421 ITDRFLPDKAIDIID
-436 EAAAKLR
+436 EAGAQAE
-443 MERDSQPEELDEIT
+443 MEGKKYKKIGKKQ
-457 RRLRQLEIEREAI
+457 
-470 KREGDEAKLDA
+470 
-481 LNKEIAELQER
+481 IA
-492 EKNFRAKWEGE
+492 
-503 KEVLAKIQQDK
+503 EVLAK
-514 QQMEQLKFE
+514 
-523 AERAEREGDYGRV
+523 V
-536 AEIRYGKLQQLQ
+536 AK
-548 HDIDAQQEQ
+548 IDALAIKQDDNKNLASLE
-557 LRSRQGAEAMV
+557 SRM
-568 KEEVT
+568 K
-573 PDDIADVVARWT
+573 DV
-585 GIPVT
+585 IY
-590 RMLQSERE
+590 
-598 KLLHLEDELHRRV
+598 
-611 VGQDEAIQAVAD
+611 GQDRAIQTVVEAVQL
-623 AVRRSRAGLQDPK
+623 SKAGLTDENKPLASLLFVG
-636 RPIGSFIFLGTTG
+636 PTG
-649 VGKTELA
+649 VGKTEVAKMLA
-656 KALADYLFNDENMMT
+656 QELGVKLVRF
-671 RIDMSEYQEKFSVS
+671 DMSEYVEKHTVAK
-685 RLVGAPPGYVG
+685 LIGAPAGYVG
-696 YEEGGQLTEAVRR
+696 YDDGGLLTDAVR
-709 KPYSVVLFDEIEKAH
+709 KSPDCVLLLDEIEKAH
-724 PDVFNI
+724 SDIFNI
-730 LLQVLDDGRLTDN
+730 LLQVMDYGVLTDS
-743 KGRTVNFKNTIII
+743 KGRKAHFKNVILI
-756 MTSNMGSQLI
+756 MTSNAGAQYASQASVGFASTASAGSAMLKQVKHTFKPEFINRLNEIVVFNDMDEQMAKLILGKKLRELNAKVAAKSVSITLTDEAHQHLLKSGYSKEYGAREMDRVI
-766 QQKFE
+766 QQQLKTMLM
-771 AIARKSADERERII
+771 REILFG
-785 DETKGEVLEMLKKTI
+785 KLKKGGEATV
-800 RPEFLNRIDDIIMFE
+800 D
-815 PLTQPQIEQ
+815 
-824 IVRLQVNGIER
+824 LQNGI
-835 LLKDQD
+835 LTIKQ
-841 VHIEVSDAAVKLV
+841 S
-854 AKAGFDPEFGA
+854 
-865 RPVKRALQRLLLND
+865 
-879 LSKALLA
+879 
-886 GTVDKTRPIRVDVD
+886 
-900 GDALRFSNAD
+900 

>member
-10 RDLNKAMKFAS
+10 RDLNKAMKYAS

-56 AFDIDDFLDELDE
+56 AFDLDDFLDELDE

-138 NVEDFEIMTGTEIHF
+138 NVEDFEIMTATEIHF
-153 HEHST
+153 HERST

-197 SHKNDKWKKY
+197 SRKNDKWKKY
-207 VTCINEHLKDKNP
+207 VTCINEHLAEKNP

-271 RLKGCNIYQLDMGT
+271 RLKGSKIYQLDMGT

-326 GKGAEGG
+326 GKCAEGG

-362 NFTRSVGMIRRFQ
+362 YFTRSVGMIRRFQ

-421 ITDRFLPDKAIDLMD
+421 ITDRFLPDKAIDIID
-436 EAAAKLR
+436 EAGAQAE
-443 MERDSQPEELDEIT
+443 MEGKKYKKIGKKQ
-457 RRLRQLEIEREAI
+457 
-470 KREGDEAKLDA
+470 
-481 LNKEIAELQER
+481 IA
-492 EKNFRAKWEGE
+492 
-503 KEVLAKIQQDK
+503 EVLAK
-514 QQMEQLKFE
+514 
-523 AERAEREGDYGRV
+523 V
-536 AEIRYGKLQQLQ
+536 AK
-548 HDIDAQQEQ
+548 IDALAIKQDDNKNLASLE
-557 LRSRQGAEAMV
+557 SRM
-568 KEEVT
+568 K
-573 PDDIADVVARWT
+573 DV
-585 GIPVT
+585 IY
-590 RMLQSERE
+590 
-598 KLLHLEDELHRRV
+598 
-611 VGQDEAIQAVAD
+611 GQDRAIQTVVEAVQL
-623 AVRRSRAGLQDPK
+623 SKAGLTDENKPLASLLFVG
-636 RPIGSFIFLGTTG
+636 PTG
-649 VGKTELA
+649 VGKTEVAKMLA
-656 KALADYLFNDENMMT
+656 QELGVKLVRF
-671 RIDMSEYQEKFSVS
+671 DMSEYVEKHTVAK
-685 RLVGAPPGYVG
+685 LIGAPAGYVG
-696 YEEGGQLTEAVRR
+696 YDDGGLLTDAVR
-709 KPYSVVLFDEIEKAH
+709 KSPDCVLLLDEIEKAH
-724 PDVFNI
+724 SDIFNI
-730 LLQVLDDGRLTDN
+730 LLQVMDYGVLTDS
-743 KGRTVNFKNTIII
+743 KGRKAHFKNVILI
-756 MTSNMGSQLI
+756 MTSNAGAQYASQASVGFASTASAGSAMLKQVKHTFKPEFINRLNEIVVFNDMDEQMAKLILGKKLRELNAKLAAKSVSITLTDKAHQHLLKSGYSKEYGAREMDRVI
-766 QQKFE
+766 QQQLKTMLM
-771 AIARKSADERERII
+771 REILFG
-785 DETKGEVLEMLKKTI
+785 KLKKGG
-800 RPEFLNRIDDIIMFE
+800 E
-815 PLTQPQIEQ
+815 
-824 IVRLQVNGIER
+824 
-835 LLKDQD
+835 
-841 VHIEVSDAAVKLV
+841 A
-854 AKAGFDPEFGA
+854 
-865 RPVKRALQRLLLND
+865 
-879 LSKALLA
+879 
-886 GTVDKTRPIRVDVD
+886 TVDLQNGTLTIKQ
-900 GDALRFSNAD
+900 S

>member
-56 AFDIDDFLDELDE
+56 AFDLDEFLDELDE

-153 HEHST
+153 HERST
-158 GVEEDDDQ
+158 GVEEDDQ

-191 DDYSSP
+191 DDFSSP

-207 VTCINEHLKDKNP
+207 VTCINEHLAEKNP

-394 KPIYEKYHHVKYDA
+394 KSIYEKYHHVKYDD

-421 ITDRFLPDKAIDLMD
+421 ITDRFLPDKAIDIID
-436 EAAAKLR
+436 EAGAQAE
-443 MERDSQPEELDEIT
+443 MEGKKYKKIGKKQ
-457 RRLRQLEIEREAI
+457 
-470 KREGDEAKLDA
+470 
-481 LNKEIAELQER
+481 IA
-492 EKNFRAKWEGE
+492 
-503 KEVLAKIQQDK
+503 EVLAK
-514 QQMEQLKFE
+514 
-523 AERAEREGDYGRV
+523 V
-536 AEIRYGKLQQLQ
+536 AK
-548 HDIDAQQEQ
+548 IDALAIKQDDNKNLASLE
-557 LRSRQGAEAMV
+557 SRM
-568 KEEVT
+568 K
-573 PDDIADVVARWT
+573 DV
-585 GIPVT
+585 IY
-590 RMLQSERE
+590 
-598 KLLHLEDELHRRV
+598 
-611 VGQDEAIQAVAD
+611 GQDRAIQTAVE
-623 AVRRSRAGLQDPK
+623 AVQLSKAGLTDENKPLASLLFVG
-636 RPIGSFIFLGTTG
+636 PTG
-649 VGKTELA
+649 VGKTEVAKMLA
-656 KALADYLFNDENMMT
+656 QELGVKLVRF
-671 RIDMSEYQEKFSVS
+671 DMSEYVEKHTVAK
-685 RLVGAPPGYVG
+685 LIGAPAGYVG
-696 YEEGGQLTEAVRR
+696 YDDGGLLTDAVR
-709 KPYSVVLFDEIEKAH
+709 KSPDCVLLLDEIEKAH
-724 PDVFNI
+724 SDIFNI
-730 LLQVLDDGRLTDN
+730 LLQVMDYGVLTDS
-743 KGRTVNFKNTIII
+743 KGRKAHFKNVILI
-756 MTSNMGSQLI
+756 MTSNAGAQYASQASLGFASTASAGSAMLKQVKHTFKPEFINRLNEIVVFNDMDEQMAKLILGKKLRELNAKLAAKSVSITLTDEAHQHLLKNGYSKEYGAREMDRVI
-766 QQKFE
+766 QQQLKTMLM
-771 AIARKSADERERII
+771 REILFG
-785 DETKGEVLEMLKKTI
+785 KLKKGG
-800 RPEFLNRIDDIIMFE
+800 E
-815 PLTQPQIEQ
+815 
-824 IVRLQVNGIER
+824 
-835 LLKDQD
+835 
-841 VHIEVSDAAVKLV
+841 A
-854 AKAGFDPEFGA
+854 
-865 RPVKRALQRLLLND
+865 
-879 LSKALLA
+879 
-886 GTVDKTRPIRVDVD
+886 TVDLQNGTLTIKQ
-900 GDALRFSNAD
+900 S

>member
-10 RDLNKAMKFAS
+10 RDLNKAMKYAS

-56 AFDIDDFLDELDE
+56 AFDLDDFLDELDE

-138 NVEDFEIMTGTEIHF
+138 NVEDFEIMTATEIHF
-153 HEHST
+153 HERST

-191 DDYSSP
+191 DDFSSP

-207 VTCINEHLKDKNP
+207 VTCINEHLAEKNP

-421 ITDRFLPDKAIDLMD
+421 ITDRFLPDKAIDIID
-436 EAAAKLR
+436 EAGAQAE
-443 MERDSQPEELDEIT
+443 MEGKKYKKIGKKQ
-457 RRLRQLEIEREAI
+457 
-470 KREGDEAKLDA
+470 
-481 LNKEIAELQER
+481 IA
-492 EKNFRAKWEGE
+492 
-503 KEVLAKIQQDK
+503 EVLAK
-514 QQMEQLKFE
+514 
-523 AERAEREGDYGRV
+523 V
-536 AEIRYGKLQQLQ
+536 AK
-548 HDIDAQQEQ
+548 IDALAIKQDDNKNLASLE
-557 LRSRQGAEAMV
+557 SRM
-568 KEEVT
+568 K
-573 PDDIADVVARWT
+573 DV
-585 GIPVT
+585 IY
-590 RMLQSERE
+590 
-598 KLLHLEDELHRRV
+598 
-611 VGQDEAIQAVAD
+611 GQDRAIQTVVEAVQL
-623 AVRRSRAGLQDPK
+623 SKAGLTDENKPLASLLFVG
-636 RPIGSFIFLGTTG
+636 PTG
-649 VGKTELA
+649 VGKTEVAKMLA
-656 KALADYLFNDENMMT
+656 QELGVKLVRF
-671 RIDMSEYQEKFSVS
+671 DMSEYVEKHTVAK
-685 RLVGAPPGYVG
+685 LIGAPAGYVG
-696 YEEGGQLTEAVRR
+696 YDDGGLLTDAVR
-709 KPYSVVLFDEIEKAH
+709 KSPDCVLLLDEIEKAH
-724 PDVFNI
+724 SDIFNI
-730 LLQVLDDGRLTDN
+730 LLQVMDYGVLTDS
-743 KGRTVNFKNTIII
+743 KGRKAHFKNVILI
-756 MTSNMGSQLI
+756 MTSNAGAQYASQASVGFASTASAGSAMLKQVKHTFKPEFINRLNEIVVFNDMDEQMAKLILGKKLRELNAKLAAKSVSITLTDEAHQHLLKSGYSKEYGAREMDRVI
-766 QQKFE
+766 QQQLKTTLM
-771 AIARKSADERERII
+771 REILFG
-785 DETKGEVLEMLKKTI
+785 KLKKGG
-800 RPEFLNRIDDIIMFE
+800 E
-815 PLTQPQIEQ
+815 
-824 IVRLQVNGIER
+824 
-835 LLKDQD
+835 
-841 VHIEVSDAAVKLV
+841 A
-854 AKAGFDPEFGA
+854 
-865 RPVKRALQRLLLND
+865 
-879 LSKALLA
+879 
-886 GTVDKTRPIRVDVD
+886 TVDLQNGTLTIKQ
-900 GDALRFSNAD
+900 S

>member
-10 RDLNKAMKFAS
+10 RDLNKAMKYAS

-56 AFDIDDFLDELDE
+56 AFDLDDFLDELDE

-153 HEHST
+153 HERST

-207 VTCINEHLKDKNP
+207 VTCINEHLAEKNP
-220 LIGREKELDRTIQ
+220 LIGRERELDRTIQ

-421 ITDRFLPDKAIDLMD
+421 ITDRFLPDKAIDIID
-436 EAAAKLR
+436 EAGAQAE
-443 MERDSQPEELDEIT
+443 MEGKKYKKIGKKQ
-457 RRLRQLEIEREAI
+457 
-470 KREGDEAKLDA
+470 
-481 LNKEIAELQER
+481 IA
-492 EKNFRAKWEGE
+492 
-503 KEVLAKIQQDK
+503 EVLAK
-514 QQMEQLKFE
+514 
-523 AERAEREGDYGRV
+523 V
-536 AEIRYGKLQQLQ
+536 AK
-548 HDIDAQQEQ
+548 IDALAIKQDDNKNLASLE
-557 LRSRQGAEAMV
+557 SRM
-568 KEEVT
+568 K
-573 PDDIADVVARWT
+573 DV
-585 GIPVT
+585 IY
-590 RMLQSERE
+590 
-598 KLLHLEDELHRRV
+598 
-611 VGQDEAIQAVAD
+611 GQDRAIQTVVEAVQL
-623 AVRRSRAGLQDPK
+623 SKAGLTDENKPLASLLFVG
-636 RPIGSFIFLGTTG
+636 PTG
-649 VGKTELA
+649 VGKTEVAKMLA
-656 KALADYLFNDENMMT
+656 QELGVKLVRF
-671 RIDMSEYQEKFSVS
+671 DMSEYVEKHTVAK
-685 RLVGAPPGYVG
+685 LIGAPAGYVG
-696 YEEGGQLTEAVRR
+696 YDDGGLLTDAVR
-709 KPYSVVLFDEIEKAH
+709 KSPDCVLLLDEIEKAH
-724 PDVFNI
+724 SDIFNI
-730 LLQVLDDGRLTDN
+730 LLQVMDYGVLTDS
-743 KGRTVNFKNTIII
+743 KGRKAHFKNVILI
-756 MTSNMGSQLI
+756 MTSNAGAQYASQASVGFASTATAGSAMLKQVKHTFKPEFINRLNEIVVFNDMDEQMAKLILDKKLRELNTKLAAKSVSITLTDEAHQHLLKSGYSKEYGAREMDRVI
-766 QQKFE
+766 QQQLKTMLM
-771 AIARKSADERERII
+771 REILFG
-785 DETKGEVLEMLKKTI
+785 KLKKGGEATV
-800 RPEFLNRIDDIIMFE
+800 D
-815 PLTQPQIEQ
+815 
-824 IVRLQVNGIER
+824 LQNGI
-835 LLKDQD
+835 LTIKQ
-841 VHIEVSDAAVKLV
+841 S
-854 AKAGFDPEFGA
+854 
-865 RPVKRALQRLLLND
+865 
-879 LSKALLA
+879 
-886 GTVDKTRPIRVDVD
+886 
-900 GDALRFSNAD
+900 

>member
-1 MEQKKITFN
+1 MDQKKITFN
-10 RDLNKAMKFAS
+10 RDLNKAMKYAS

-56 AFDIDDFLDELDE
+56 AFDLDDFLDELDE

-138 NVEDFEIMTGTEIHF
+138 NVEDFEIMTATEIHF
-153 HEHST
+153 HERST

-166 YSNGEGDNPFG
+166 YSNGEGDGNPFG
-177 LFDDDDEDLLFGDE
+177 LFDDDDEDLPFGDE
-191 DDYSSP
+191 DDFSSP

-207 VTCINEHLKDKNP
+207 VTCINEHLAEKNP

-421 ITDRFLPDKAIDLMD
+421 ITDRFLPDKAIDIID
-436 EAAAKLR
+436 EAGAQAE
-443 MERDSQPEELDEIT
+443 MEGKKYKKIGKKQ
-457 RRLRQLEIEREAI
+457 
-470 KREGDEAKLDA
+470 
-481 LNKEIAELQER
+481 IA
-492 EKNFRAKWEGE
+492 
-503 KEVLAKIQQDK
+503 EVLAK
-514 QQMEQLKFE
+514 
-523 AERAEREGDYGRV
+523 V
-536 AEIRYGKLQQLQ
+536 AK
-548 HDIDAQQEQ
+548 IDALAIKQDDNKNLASLE
-557 LRSRQGAEAMV
+557 SRM
-568 KEEVT
+568 K
-573 PDDIADVVARWT
+573 DV
-585 GIPVT
+585 IY
-590 RMLQSERE
+590 
-598 KLLHLEDELHRRV
+598 
-611 VGQDEAIQAVAD
+611 GQDRAIQTVVEAVQL
-623 AVRRSRAGLQDPK
+623 SKAGLTDENKPLASLLFVG
-636 RPIGSFIFLGTTG
+636 PTG
-649 VGKTELA
+649 VGKTEVAKMLA
-656 KALADYLFNDENMMT
+656 QELGVKLVRF
-671 RIDMSEYQEKFSVS
+671 DMSEYVEKHTVAK
-685 RLVGAPPGYVG
+685 LIGAPAGYVG
-696 YEEGGQLTEAVRR
+696 YDDGGLLTDAVR
-709 KPYSVVLFDEIEKAH
+709 KSPDCVLLLDEIEKAH
-724 PDVFNI
+724 SDIFNI
-730 LLQVLDDGRLTDN
+730 LLQVMDYGVLTDS
-743 KGRTVNFKNTIII
+743 KGRKAHFKNVILI
-756 MTSNMGSQLI
+756 MTSNAGAQYASQASMGFASTTTAGSAMLKQVKHTFKPEFINRLNEIVVFNDMDEQMAKLILGKKLRELNAKLAAKSVSITLTDEAHQHLLKSGYSKEYGAREMDRVI
-766 QQKFE
+766 QQQLKTMLM
-771 AIARKSADERERII
+771 REILFG
-785 DETKGEVLEMLKKTI
+785 KLKKGG
-800 RPEFLNRIDDIIMFE
+800 E
-815 PLTQPQIEQ
+815 
-824 IVRLQVNGIER
+824 
-835 LLKDQD
+835 
-841 VHIEVSDAAVKLV
+841 A
-854 AKAGFDPEFGA
+854 
-865 RPVKRALQRLLLND
+865 
-879 LSKALLA
+879 
-886 GTVDKTRPIRVDVD
+886 TVDLQNGTLTIKQ
-900 GDALRFSNAD
+900 S

>member
-56 AFDIDDFLDELDE
+56 AFDLDDFLDELDE

-138 NVEDFEIMTGTEIHF
+138 NVEDFEIMTATEIHF
-153 HEHST
+153 HERST

-191 DDYSSP
+191 DDFSSP
-197 SHKNDKWKKY
+197 SRKNDKWKKY
-207 VTCINEHLKDKNP
+207 VTCINEHLAEKNP

-421 ITDRFLPDKAIDLMD
+421 ITDRFLPDKAIDIID
-436 EAAAKLR
+436 EAGAQAE
-443 MERDSQPEELDEIT
+443 MEGKKYKKIGKKQ
-457 RRLRQLEIEREAI
+457 
-470 KREGDEAKLDA
+470 
-481 LNKEIAELQER
+481 IA
-492 EKNFRAKWEGE
+492 
-503 KEVLAKIQQDK
+503 EVLAK
-514 QQMEQLKFE
+514 
-523 AERAEREGDYGRV
+523 V
-536 AEIRYGKLQQLQ
+536 AK
-548 HDIDAQQEQ
+548 IDALAIKQDDNKNLASLE
-557 LRSRQGAEAMV
+557 SRM
-568 KEEVT
+568 K
-573 PDDIADVVARWT
+573 DV
-585 GIPVT
+585 IY
-590 RMLQSERE
+590 
-598 KLLHLEDELHRRV
+598 
-611 VGQDEAIQAVAD
+611 GQDRAIQTVVEAVQL
-623 AVRRSRAGLQDPK
+623 SKAGLTDENKPLASLLFVG
-636 RPIGSFIFLGTTG
+636 PTG
-649 VGKTELA
+649 VGKTEVAKMLA
-656 KALADYLFNDENMMT
+656 QELGVKLVRF
-671 RIDMSEYQEKFSVS
+671 DMSEYVEKHTVAK
-685 RLVGAPPGYVG
+685 LIGAPAGYVG
-696 YEEGGQLTEAVRR
+696 YDDGGLLTDAVR
-709 KPYSVVLFDEIEKAH
+709 KSPDCVLLLDEIEKAH
-724 PDVFNI
+724 SDIFNI
-730 LLQVLDDGRLTDN
+730 LLQVMDYGVLTDS
-743 KGRTVNFKNTIII
+743 KGRKAHFKNVILI
-756 MTSNMGSQLI
+756 MTSNAGAQYASQATVGFASTATAGSAMLKQVKHTFKPEFINRLNEIVVFNDMDEQMAKLILGKKLRELNAKLAAKSVSITLTDEAHQHLLKSGYSKEYGAREMDRVI
-766 QQKFE
+766 QQQLKTMLM
-771 AIARKSADERERII
+771 REILFG
-785 DETKGEVLEMLKKTI
+785 KLKKGG
-800 RPEFLNRIDDIIMFE
+800 E
-815 PLTQPQIEQ
+815 
-824 IVRLQVNGIER
+824 
-835 LLKDQD
+835 
-841 VHIEVSDAAVKLV
+841 A
-854 AKAGFDPEFGA
+854 
-865 RPVKRALQRLLLND
+865 
-879 LSKALLA
+879 
-886 GTVDKTRPIRVDVD
+886 TVDLQNGTLTIKQ
-900 GDALRFSNAD
+900 S